1 MKKIL
6 TLLFLVLLC
15 VGGWADD
22 WMVSL
27 PEHSVV
33 SVSETAESAFEVST
47 SADDNSHW
55 YVLQQR
61 RADYIQGGKLTPVVD
76 TGDSQTINRTSG
88 NVSSVITNGITH
100 TSNALQY
107 LVRLIP
113 GDYSGSYK
121 IQFATGRYFAPNG
134 SDFSHR
140 STLKSSNYSSA
151 LNFLV
156 YKINDTD
163 GHIGINSTTDGTT
176 FGWILD
182 NNGPGGTLAFWE
194 SGKVTSLDGNND
206 WKVYKATITEVEHV
220 AVNYTLQI
228 DGNTI
233 AQPTITEYVGFAP
246 SITVPSDIVEYLD
259 GSEQLPAQIT
269 KDKTS
274 YTINTKYKDNFTLS
288 VDGTKEYTL
297 KCRGNLYAYAS
308 SADATIISLTTNA
321 PTYLLQG
328 NYRWTING
336 NWYTGF
342 KLTNK
347 LAAKHIAGPAAVPG
361 DGAFAKLTTDD
372 TNNCYDIKVIGNKW
386 AFLQHGTTKSYLSNH
401 GGAKVE
407 ELKYYSEVDDGS
419 QFAIEEA
426 VDIAPQTISYTV
438 KDENGT
444 TYTGSFQGSI
454 NLETNGDVPPFTG
467 VSNVSYDNPKWNKDN
482 LTLTADIRFPFTLEP
497 TYITGEPN
505 GRLCYFYA
513 KGDAVKT
520 RVYSEAGSLPTNQP
534 GENDKWKW
542 QIVPF
547 FKDNAF
553 SFSIKNL
560 SENKYIVTSSA
571 TLANLTLGEEANATK
586 YSYAPTNI
594 NNGYGFC
601 DVNNPNVFITVFS
614 QQSGERDAMA
624 WPNSGGHQGSNL
636 RFHTPA
642 DFADLMLKLSAA
654 NTVAASYVIGNGT
667 GEYSDPDG
675 AFEADKTKAASIIA
689 GTEYA
694 TAAQFKTYT
703 KNLSSGVNLTIN
715 QPVAGFY
722 YIKNKGTQTYVKGEK
737 TDGTLTPMQADAD
750 KNAIFYIDADKN
762 IMAYENGAYWKNVY
776 RLGVGEFSDT
786 SYGSLSYKHSWEFS
800 KGNSAKQYLLRYG
813 NENEGR
819 YYAIG
824 GSETTDYSVAATTD
838 DNGSWELVPVT
849 TLPLSIGTNG
859 WATFSAPVAVTVP
872 GDVQAF
878 YVNNEP
884 SDGKVILSEVNGAVP
899 ANQGIIVKGTD
910 GSTVN
915 ISTEVG
921 GAEADLSGNKLVANV
936 EAKSISGTAGDG
948 VYAFATNKNV
958 TPYVT
963 GFMKLLTTITL
974 PGHKCYLV
982 STGSASSARF
992 MPIFTEDDFTGIDG
1006 VENPSDSQ
1014 AAQVYDLQ
1022 GRKVYGVEKGRMYIQ
1037 NGKTFIAY

>member
-6 TLLFLVLLC
+6 TLLFLALLC

-27 PEHSVV
+27 PKHSVV

-76 TGDSQTINRTSG
+76 MGDSQTIYRTSD
-88 NVSSVITNGITH
+88 NVSSVITNGISH
-100 TSNALQY
+100 TSDALQY

-113 GDYSGSYK
+113 GDYTGSYK
-121 IQFATGRYFAPNG
+121 IQFATGRYFALNG
-134 SDFSHR
+134 SGFEWGAK
-140 STLKSSNYSSA
+140 LKSSNYSSA
-151 LNFLV
+151 LSFLV

-163 GHIGINSTTDGTT
+163 GHIGINSTTDGNT

-182 NNGPGGTLAFWE
+182 NNGPGGTLSFWGT
-194 SGKVTSLDGNND
+194 GKVTSLDGNND
-206 WKVYKATITEVEHV
+206 WQVYKATITEVEHV

-228 DGNTI
+228 NGNTI

-401 GGAKVE
+401 GGANVE

-426 VDIAPQTISYTV
+426 VDIAPQTISYTI

-454 NLETNGDVPPFTG
+454 NSETNGDVPPITG
-467 VSNVSYDNPKWNKDN
+467 VSNVSYDNQKWNKDN
-482 LTLTADIRFPFTLEP
+482 LTFTADIKFPFTLKP
-497 TYITGEPN
+497 TYITGEP
-505 GRLCYFYA
+505 RSVLCYFCA
-513 KGDAVKT
+513 NGDAVKT
-520 RVYSEAGSLPTNQP
+520 RVGTLPTNQL

-571 TLANLTLGEEANATK
+571 TQVNLTLGEEANATK

-601 DVNNPNVFITVFS
+601 DVNNPNVFISAITANS
-614 QQSGERDAMA
+614 DWDAQA
-624 WPNSGGHQGSNL
+624 WPKSGSKHYGSNL

-642 DFADLMLKLSAA
+642 DFADLMSKLSAA
-654 NTVAASYVIGNGT
+654 NTDADSYVVGNGT

-675 AFEADKTKAASIIA
+675 AFEAAKTKAASIIA

-694 TAAQFKTYT
+694 TAAQIETCT
-703 KNLSSGVNLTIN
+703 QNLSTVNLTIN

-750 KNAIFYIDADKN
+750 KNAIFYVDADKN

-776 RLGVGEFSDT
+776 RLGVGDFSDT
-786 SYGSLSYKHSWEFS
+786 TYGTLSYKHSWEFS

-813 NENEGR
+813 NDTEHR

-824 GSETTDYSVAATTD
+824 GSETTYYSEAAPTD

-921 GAEADLSGNKLVANV
+921 GTEADLSGNKLVANV

-948 VYAFATNKNV
+948 IYAFATNKNV

-982 STGSASSARF
+982 SAGSASSARF
-992 MPIFTEDDFTGIDG
+992 MPIFTEDDFTGIDS

>member
-6 TLLFLVLLC
+6 SLLFLALLC

-22 WMVSL
+22 WTVSL
-27 PEHSVV
+27 PEPSVV
-33 SVSETAESAFEVST
+33 SVSETAENAFEVST

-55 YVLQQR
+55 YVLQQSR
-61 RADYIQGGKLTPVVD
+61 YGLTPVVD
-76 TGDSQTINRTSG
+76 MGDSQTIKRTSG
-88 NVSSVITNGITH
+88 NVSSVITNGITN
-100 TSNALQY
+100 TSDALQY

-121 IQFATGRYFAPNG
+121 IQFATGRYFADG
-134 SDFSHR
+134 AKASG
-140 STLKSSNYSSA
+140 TYSNA

-163 GHIGINSTTDGTT
+163 GHIGINSTTDGIT
-176 FGWILD
+176 FGDILD
-182 NNGPGGTLAFWE
+182 NNGAGYTLSFWGK
-194 SGKVTSLDGNND
+194 GKVTSLDGNND
-206 WKVYKATITEVEHV
+206 WKVYKATIVEAV
-220 AVNYTLQI
+220 VVNYTLQI
-228 DGNTI
+228 NGETI
-233 AQPTITEYVGFAP
+233 AQPTITEGVGLSP

-347 LAAKHIAGPAAVPG
+347 LAAKHIAGPSAVPG

-401 GGAKVE
+401 GGANVE

-426 VDIAPQTISYTV
+426 VDIAPQTISYTI

-454 NLETNGDVPPFTG
+454 NSETNGDVPPMTG

-482 LTLTADIRFPFTLEP
+482 LTLTADIRFPFTLKP
-497 TYITGEPN
+497 TYITGEPS
-505 GRLCYFYA
+505 GYLCYFYA

-520 RVYSEAGSLPTNQP
+520 RIFSDAGSLPTNQP

-547 FKDNAF
+547 FENNAF
-553 SFSIKNL
+553 RFSIKNL

-594 NNGYGFC
+594 SNGYGFC
-601 DVNNPNVFITVFS
+601 DVNYPNVFISVIAS
-614 QQSGERDAMA
+614 RGDNDAKA
-624 WPNSGGHQGSNL
+624 WPKSGSSHKGSNL
-636 RFHTPA
+636 RFHAPA

-654 NTVAASYVIGNGT
+654 NTDAASYVIGNGT

-694 TAAQFKTYT
+694 TAAQFDTYT
-703 KNLSSGVNLTIN
+703 KNLSSAANLTIN

-762 IMAYENGAYWKNVY
+762 IMAYENGAYWKNVF

-786 SYGSLSYKHSWEFS
+786 NYGSLLYKHSWEFS

-813 NENEGR
+813 NDTEHR

-824 GSETTDYSVAATTD
+824 GSETTYYSEAAPTD

-884 SDGKVILSEVNGAVP
+884 SDGKVILSEVNGVVP

-921 GAEADLSGNKLVANV
+921 GTEADLSGNKLVANV

-948 VYAFATNKNV
+948 IYAFATNKNV

-982 STGSASSARF
+982 SAGSASSARF

-1006 VENPSDSQ
+1006 VENSTDSQ

-1022 GRKVYGVEKGRMYIQ
+1022 GRNVYGVEKGRMYIQ

>member
-6 TLLFLVLLC
+6 TLLFLALLC

-22 WMVSL
+22 WTVSL
-27 PEHSVV
+27 PEHSVI

-55 YVLQQR
+55 YVLQQSR
-61 RADYIQGGKLTPVVD
+61 SGLTPVVD
-76 TGDSQTINRTSG
+76 MGDSKTIERISG

-228 DGNTI
+228 NGNTI

-386 AFLQHGTTKSYLSNH
+386 AFLQHGTPYSYLSNY
-401 GGAKVE
+401 GGANVK
-407 ELKYYSEVDDGS
+407 ELKYYSEVDEGS
-419 QFAIEEA
+419 QFVIEEA
-426 VDIAPQTISYTV
+426 VDIDPQTISYILT
-438 KDENGT
+438 DENGT

-454 NLETNGDVPPFTG
+454 NSETNGDVPPITG
-467 VSNVSYDNPKWNKDN
+467 VSNITYNNQKWNKDN
-482 LTLTADIRFPFTLEP
+482 LTLTAGVVFPFTLKP
-497 TYITGEPN
+497 TYITGEP
-505 GRLCYFYA
+505 GTVLCYFCA
-513 KGDAVKT
+513 NGDAVKT
-520 RVYSEAGSLPTNQP
+520 RVRSLPTNQP

-547 FKDNAF
+547 LENNTF

-594 NNGYGFC
+594 YNGYGFC
-601 DVNNPNVFITVFS
+601 DVNNPNVFITAYTS
-614 QQSGERDAMA
+614 TADSDAKA
-624 WPNSGGHQGSNL
+624 WPKSGSSHRGSNL

-642 DFADLMLKLSAA
+642 DFASLMSALSAA
-654 NTVAASYVIGNGT
+654 NTGATSYVIGNGT
-667 GEYSDPDG
+667 GEYSDPEG
-675 AFEADKTKAASIIA
+675 AFEAAKTKAASIIA

-694 TAAQFKTYT
+694 TAAQIETCT
-703 KNLSSGVNLTIN
+703 QNLSTVNLTIN

-737 TDGTLTPMQADAD
+737 TDDTLTPMQADAD

-776 RLGVGEFSDT
+776 RLGVGEFSCDKGT
-786 SYGSLSYKHSWEFS
+786 LSYKHSWEFS

-813 NENEGR
+813 NDTEKR
-819 YYAIG
+819 FYAIG
-824 GSETTDYSVAATTD
+824 GSETTNSSEAAPTD

-872 GDVQAF
+872 SDVQAF
-878 YVNNEP
+878 FVNNEP
-884 SDGKVILSEVNGAVP
+884 SDGKVILSEVNGVVP

-921 GAEADLSGNKLVANV
+921 GTEADLSGNKLVANV

-948 VYAFATNKNV
+948 IYAFATNKNV

-982 STGSASSARF
+982 SAGSSSSARF
-992 MPIFTEDDFTGIDG
+992 MPIVTEDDFTGIEG

>member
-6 TLLFLVLLC
+6 SLLFLALLC

-22 WMVSL
+22 WTVSL
-27 PEHSVV
+27 PEPSVV
-33 SVSETAESAFEVST
+33 SVSETAENAFEVST

-55 YVLQQR
+55 YVLQQSR
-61 RADYIQGGKLTPVVD
+61 YGLTPVVD
-76 TGDSQTINRTSG
+76 MGDSQTIKRTSG
-88 NVSSVITNGITH
+88 NVSTVITNGITN
-100 TSNALQY
+100 TSDALQY

-121 IQFATGRYFAPNG
+121 IQFATGRYFADG
-134 SDFSHR
+134 AKASG
-140 STLKSSNYSSA
+140 TYSNA

-176 FGWILD
+176 FGDILD
-182 NNGPGGTLAFWE
+182 NNGAGYTLSFWGK
-194 SGKVTSLDGNND
+194 GKVTSLDGNND
-206 WKVYKATITEVEHV
+206 WKVYKATIAEAV
-220 AVNYTLQI
+220 AVNYILQI
-228 DGNTI
+228 NGETI
-233 AQPTITEYVGFAP
+233 AQPTITEGVGLAP
-246 SITVPSDIVEYLD
+246 RITVPTDIVEYLD
-259 GSEQLPAQIT
+259 GSDQLPAQIT

-297 KCRGNLYAYAS
+297 KCRDSLYAYAS

-321 PTYLLQG
+321 PTYLLQS
-328 NYRWTING
+328 NYRWTISG
-336 NWYTGF
+336 NPYIGF

-361 DGAFAKLTTDD
+361 DGAIAKLTTDD
-372 TNNCYDIKVIGNKW
+372 TNNCYEIKVVGSKW
-386 AFLQHGTTKSYLSNH
+386 AFLQHGTTKSYLSNW
-401 GGAKVE
+401 GGANEK
-407 ELKYYSEVDDGS
+407 ELRYYSEVDDGS
-419 QFAIEEA
+419 QFVIEAA
-426 VDIAPQTISYTV
+426 VDIDPQTISYTV
-438 KDENGT
+438 EDENGT

-454 NLETNGDVPPFTG
+454 NSETNGDVPPITG
-467 VSNVSYDNPKWNKDN
+467 VSNVSYDNAKWNKDN
-482 LTLTADIRFPFTLEP
+482 LTLTADIKFPFTLKP

-513 KGDAVKT
+513 NGDAVKT
-520 RVYSEAGSLPTNQP
+520 RVYSDAGSLPTNQP

-560 SENKYIVTSSA
+560 SENKYIATSSA
-571 TLANLTLGEEANATK
+571 SLASLTLGEEANATK

-594 NNGYGFC
+594 INGYGFC
-601 DVNNPNVFITVFS
+601 DVNNPNVFITVYS
-614 QQSGERDAMA
+614 QNSGERDAMA
-624 WPNSGGHQGSNL
+624 WPKSGGHQGSNL
-636 RFHTPA
+636 RFHAPA
-642 DFADLMLKLSAA
+642 DFASLMSALSVA
-654 NTVAASYVIGNGT
+654 NTDAASYVVGNGT

-675 AFEADKTKAASIIA
+675 AFEAAKTKAASVIA

-694 TAAQFKTYT
+694 TAAQFETCMQY
-703 KNLSSGVNLTIN
+703 LSTAKSNLTIN

-762 IMAYENGAYWKNVY
+762 IMAYENGAYWKNVF

-786 SYGSLSYKHSWEFS
+786 NYGSLLYKHSWEFS

-872 GDVQAF
+872 SDVQAF

>member
-6 TLLFLVLLC
+6 SLLFLALLC

-22 WMVSL
+22 WTVSL
-27 PEHSVV
+27 PEPSVV
-33 SVSETAESAFEVST
+33 SVSETAENAFEVST

-55 YVLQQR
+55 YVLQQSR
-61 RADYIQGGKLTPVVD
+61 YGLTPVVD
-76 TGDSQTINRTSG
+76 MGDSQTIKRTSG
-88 NVSSVITNGITH
+88 NVSSVITNGITN
-100 TSNALQY
+100 TSDALQY

-121 IQFATGRYFAPNG
+121 IQFATGRYFADG
-134 SDFSHR
+134 AKASG
-140 STLKSSNYSSA
+140 TYSNA

-163 GHIGINSTTDGTT
+163 GHIGINSTTDGIT
-176 FGWILD
+176 FGDILD
-182 NNGPGGTLAFWE
+182 NNGAGYTLSFWGK
-194 SGKVTSLDGNND
+194 GKVTSLDGNND
-206 WKVYKATITEVEHV
+206 WKVYKATIVEAV
-220 AVNYTLQI
+220 VVNYTLQI
-228 DGNTI
+228 NGETI
-233 AQPTITEYVGFAP
+233 AQPTITEGVGLSP
-246 SITVPSDIVEYLD
+246 RITVPSDIVEYLD
-259 GSEQLPAQIT
+259 GSDQLPAQIT

-308 SADATIISLTTNA
+308 SADATTISLTDNT
-321 PTYLLQG
+321 PTYLLQS
-328 NYRWTING
+328 NYRWTISG
-336 NWYTGF
+336 NPYTGF

-361 DGAFAKLTTDD
+361 DGAIAKLTTDD
-372 TNNCYDIKVIGNKW
+372 TNNCYDIKVVGSKW
-386 AFLQHGTTKSYLSNH
+386 AFLQHGTSNIYLSNW
-401 GGAKVE
+401 GGADVK
-407 ELKYYSEVDDGS
+407 ELRYYSEVDDGS
-419 QFAIEEA
+419 QFVIEEA
-426 VDIAPQTISYTV
+426 VDIDPQTISYTIE
-438 KDENGT
+438 DENGT

-454 NLETNGDVPPFTG
+454 NSEKNGDVPPITG
-467 VSNVSYDNPKWNKDN
+467 VSNVSYDNAKWNKDN
-482 LTLTADIRFPFTLEP
+482 LTFTADIKFPFPLEP
-497 TYITGEPN
+497 TYITGEPQGN
-505 GRLCYFYA
+505 SLCYFYA

-520 RVYSEAGSLPTNQP
+520 RVYSNAGSLPTNQP

-547 FKDNAF
+547 FENNAF

-560 SENKYIVTSSA
+560 SENKYIATSSA
-571 TLANLTLGEEANATK
+571 SQANLTLGEEANATK
-586 YSYAPTNI
+586 YSYAPTNL

-601 DVNNPNVFITVFS
+601 DVNNPNVFISVNS
-614 QQSGERDAMA
+614 QRDGEWDAIA
-624 WPNSGGHQGSNL
+624 WPTKSGSRHYGSNL

-642 DFADLMLKLSAA
+642 DFAALMSALSAA
-654 NTVAASYVIGNGT
+654 YTDADSYVVGNGT

-689 GTEYA
+689 RTEYA

-703 KNLSSGVNLTIN
+703 KNLSSAANLTIN

-737 TDGTLTPMQADAD
+737 TDDTLTPMQADAD

-776 RLGVGEFSDT
+776 RLGVGEFSYDKGT
-786 SYGSLSYKHSWEFS
+786 LSYKHSWEFS

-813 NENEGR
+813 NTNEGLF
-819 YYAIG
+819 YAIG
-824 GSETTDYSVAATTD
+824 GSETTNSSEAAPTD

-872 GDVQAF
+872 GDAQAF

-884 SDGKVILSEVNGAVP
+884 SDGKVILSEVNGVVP

-921 GAEADLSGNKLVANV
+921 GTEADLSGNKLVANV

-948 VYAFATNKNV
+948 IYAFATNKNV

-982 STGSASSARF
+982 SAGSASSARF

-1014 AAQVYDLQ
+1014 ASQVYDLQ

>member
-6 TLLFLVLLC
+6 SSLFLALLC

-22 WMVSL
+22 WTVSL

-33 SVSETAESAFEVST
+33 SVSETAENAFEVST

-55 YVLQQR
+55 YVLQQSR
-61 RADYIQGGKLTPVVD
+61 GGLTPVVD
-76 TGDSQTINRTSG
+76 KGDSQKIERTSG

-121 IQFATGRYFAPNG
+121 IQFATGRYFALNG
-134 SDFSHR
+134 SSFWNGV
-140 STLKSSNYSSA
+140 TLKSSDFSSA
-151 LNFLV
+151 LSFLV
-156 YKINDTD
+156 YKIKDTD

-176 FGWILD
+176 FGSILD
-182 NNGPGGTLAFWE
+182 NNGAGYTLSFWE
-194 SGKVTSLDGNND
+194 TGKVTSLDGNND
-206 WKVYKATITEVEHV
+206 WQVYKATITEVEERV

-228 DGNTI
+228 NGNTI
-233 AQPTITEYVGFAP
+233 AQPTITEYVGFAS
-246 SITVPSDIVEYLD
+246 SITIPSDIVEYLD
-259 GSEQLPAQIT
+259 GSEQLPTQIT

-297 KCRGNLYAYAS
+297 KCRNSLYAYAS
-308 SADATIISLTTNA
+308 SADDAIISLTTNA
-321 PTYLLQG
+321 PTYLLQS

-347 LAAKHIAGPAAVPG
+347 FAQKHIAGPAAVPN
-361 DGAFAKLTTDD
+361 DGQIAKLTTDD
-372 TNNCYDIKVIGNKW
+372 TNNCYDIKVVGNKW
-386 AFLQHGTTKSYLSNH
+386 AFLQHGTTNSYLSNH
-401 GGAKVE
+401 GGVGIK
-407 ELKYYSEVDDGS
+407 ELKYYSAVDDGS

-426 VDIAPQTISYTV
+426 VDIAPQTISFTI
-438 KDENGT
+438 KDQNGT

-454 NLETNGDVPPFTG
+454 NSETYGDVPPMTG
-467 VSNVSYDNPKWNKDN
+467 VSNVSYDNPKWNTDN

-513 KGDAVKT
+513 KDDAVKT
-520 RVYSEAGSLPTNQP
+520 RVYSDAGSLPTNQL

-560 SENKYIVTSSA
+560 SENKYIVTSSD
-571 TLANLTLGEEANATK
+571 TLASLTLGEEANATK

-601 DVNNPNVFITVFS
+601 DVKNPNVFITVYS
-614 QQSGERDAMA
+614 QQNGERDAMA
-624 WPNSGGHQGSNL
+624 WIKSGGHRGSNL

-642 DFADLMLKLSAA
+642 DFAALMSALSAA
-654 NTVAASYVIGNGT
+654 NTDAASYMIGSGT
-667 GEYSDPDG
+667 GEYSDPNG
-675 AFEADKTKAASIIA
+675 AFEAAKTKAASVIA

-694 TAAQFKTYT
+694 TAAQFDAYMKE
-703 KNLSSGVNLTIN
+703 LSTAKSLTIN

-737 TDGTLTPMQADAD
+737 ADDTLTPMQADAD

-776 RLGVGEFSDT
+776 RFGVGDFSDT
-786 SYGSLSYKHSWEFS
+786 YYGSLSYKHSWEFS
-800 KGNSAKQYLLRYG
+800 KGNSAKQYQLRYG
-813 NENEGR
+813 NDAEGR

-824 GSETTDYSVAATTD
+824 GSETTDYSEAAPTD

-872 GDVQAF
+872 SDVQAF
-878 YVNNEP
+878 YVNKEP

-921 GAEADLSGNKLVANV
+921 GTEADLSDNKLVANV
-936 EAKSISGTAGDG
+936 EAKSISGTVGDG

-1037 NGKTFIAY
+1037 NGKIFIAY

>member
-1 MKKIL
+1 M
-6 TLLFLVLLC
+6 
-15 VGGWADD
+15 
-22 WMVSL
+22 
-27 PEHSVV
+27 
-33 SVSETAESAFEVST
+33 
-47 SADDNSHW
+47 
-55 YVLQQR
+55 
-61 RADYIQGGKLTPVVD
+61 
-76 TGDSQTINRTSG
+76 
-88 NVSSVITNGITH
+88 
-100 TSNALQY
+100 
-107 LVRLIP
+107 
-113 GDYSGSYK
+113 
-121 IQFATGRYFAPNG
+121 
-134 SDFSHR
+134 
-140 STLKSSNYSSA
+140 
-151 LNFLV
+151 
-156 YKINDTD
+156 
-163 GHIGINSTTDGTT
+163 
-176 FGWILD
+176 
-182 NNGPGGTLAFWE
+182 
-194 SGKVTSLDGNND
+194 
-206 WKVYKATITEVEHV
+206 
-220 AVNYTLQI
+220 
-228 DGNTI
+228 
-233 AQPTITEYVGFAP
+233 
-246 SITVPSDIVEYLD
+246 
-259 GSEQLPAQIT
+259 
-269 KDKTS
+269 
-274 YTINTKYKDNFTLS
+274 
-288 VDGTKEYTL
+288 
-297 KCRGNLYAYAS
+297 
-308 SADATIISLTTNA
+308 
-321 PTYLLQG
+321 
-328 NYRWTING
+328 
-336 NWYTGF
+336 
-342 KLTNK
+342 
-347 LAAKHIAGPAAVPG
+347 
-361 DGAFAKLTTDD
+361 
-372 TNNCYDIKVIGNKW
+372 
-386 AFLQHGTTKSYLSNH
+386 
-401 GGAKVE
+401 
-407 ELKYYSEVDDGS
+407 KYYSEVDDGS

-454 NLETNGDVPPFTG
+454 NSETNGDVPPMTG
-467 VSNVSYDNPKWNKDN
+467 VSNVSYGNQKWNKDN
-482 LTLTADIRFPFTLEP
+482 LTLTADIKFPFTLKP
-497 TYITGEPN
+497 TYITGEPS
-505 GRLCYFYA
+505 GYLCYFYA

-520 RVYSEAGSLPTNQP
+520 RIFSDVGSLPTNQP

-547 FKDNAF
+547 FENNTF
-553 SFSIKNL
+553 RFSIKNL

-571 TLANLTLGEEANATK
+571 TQANLTLGEEANATK

-594 NNGYGFC
+594 SNGYGFC
-601 DVNNPNVFITVFS
+601 DVNYPNVFISVIAS
-614 QQSGERDAMA
+614 RGDNDAKA
-624 WPNSGGHQGSNL
+624 WPKSGSAHRGSNL

-642 DFADLMLKLSAA
+642 DFAALMSALTAA
-654 NTVAASYVIGNGT
+654 NTDAASYMIGNGT

-675 AFEADKTKAASIIA
+675 AFEAVKTKAASVIA

-694 TAAQFKTYT
+694 TAAQFDTYT
-703 KNLSSGVNLTIN
+703 KNLSSGANLTIN

-762 IMAYENGAYWKNVY
+762 IMAYENGAYWKNVF

-786 SYGSLSYKHSWEFS
+786 NSGSLSYKHSWEFS

-813 NENEGR
+813 NDNEHR

-824 GSETTDYSVAATTD
+824 GSETTGYSEAAPTD

-872 GDVQAF
+872 SDVQAF

-948 VYAFATNKNV
+948 VYAFATNKNA

-982 STGSASSARF
+982 STGPASSTRF
-992 MPIFTEDDFTGIDG
+992 MPIFTEDDFTSIDG

-1022 GRKVYGVEKGRMYIQ
+1022 GRKVYGVEKGHMYIQ

>member
-1 MKKIL
+1 M
-6 TLLFLVLLC
+6 
-15 VGGWADD
+15 
-22 WMVSL
+22 
-27 PEHSVV
+27 
-33 SVSETAESAFEVST
+33 ST

-55 YVLQQR
+55 YVLQQKR
-61 RADYIQGGKLTPVVD
+61 DDYTQGGKLTPVVD
-76 TGDSQTINRTSG
+76 MGDSQTIKRISG
-88 NVSSVITNGITH
+88 NVSSVITNGLTR
-100 TSNALQY
+100 TSDALQY

-121 IQFATGRYFAPNG
+121 IQFATGRYFTSNG
-134 SDFSHR
+134 SEISNGT
-140 STLKSSNYSSA
+140 TLKSSDYSNA
-151 LNFLV
+151 FNFLV

-163 GHIGINSTTDGTT
+163 GHIGINYTTDGTT

-182 NNGPGGTLAFWE
+182 NNGAGYTLSFWE
-194 SGKVTSLDGNND
+194 SGKVATLDGNND
-206 WKVYKATITEVEHV
+206 WKVYKATITEEPV

-228 DGNTI
+228 NGETI

-259 GSEQLPAQIT
+259 GSEQLPASIT

-274 YTINTKYKDNFTLS
+274 YTINTKYKDNFAFS

-308 SADATIISLTTNA
+308 STDATIISLTTDA
-321 PTYLLQG
+321 PTTYLLQKKCK
-328 NYRWTING
+328 WTISG

-342 KLTNK
+342 KLTNTF
-347 LAAKHIAGPAAVPG
+347 AAKHIAGPATVPG
-361 DGAFAKLTTDD
+361 NGATAKLTTDD
-372 TNNCYDIKVIGNKW
+372 TNNCFDIKVVGSKW
-386 AFLQHGTTKSYLSNH
+386 AFLQHGTPYSYLSNH
-401 GGAKVE
+401 GGADVK

-419 QFAIEEA
+419 QFVIEEA
-426 VDIAPQTISYTV
+426 VDIDPQTISYTIE
-438 KDENGT
+438 DENGT

-454 NLETNGDVPPFTG
+454 NSETNGDVPPMTG
-467 VSNVSYDNPKWNKDN
+467 VSNVSYDNAKWNKDN
-482 LTLTADIRFPFTLEP
+482 LTFTADIKFPFPLEP
-497 TYITGEPN
+497 TYITGEPS
-505 GRLCYFYA
+505 GKLCYFYA
-513 KGDAVKT
+513 NGDAVKT
-520 RVYSEAGSLPTNQP
+520 KAESLPTNQP

-547 FKDNAF
+547 FENNAF

-560 SENKYIVTSSA
+560 SENKYIVTSITSSA
-571 TLANLTLGEEANATK
+571 DWANLTLGEEANATK
-586 YSYAPTNI
+586 YSFAPTNI
-594 NNGYGFC
+594 SNGYGFC
-601 DVNNPNVFITVFS
+601 DVNNPNVFISVIAS
-614 QQSGERDAMA
+614 AGENDAKA
-624 WPNSGGHQGSNL
+624 WPKSGSSHRGSNL

-642 DFADLMLKLSAA
+642 DFAALMSALSAA
-654 NTVAASYVIGNGT
+654 NTDAASYVIGNGT

-675 AFEADKTKAASIIA
+675 AFEAAKTKAASVIA

-694 TAAQFKTYT
+694 TAAQFDTYT
-703 KNLSSGVNLTIN
+703 KNLSRAKSNLTIN

-762 IMAYENGAYWKNVY
+762 IMAYENGAYWKNVF

-786 SYGSLSYKHSWEFS
+786 NYGSLLYKHSWEFS

-813 NENEGR
+813 NDTEHR

-824 GSETTDYSVAATTD
+824 GSETTYYSEAAPTD

-884 SDGKVILSEVNGAVP
+884 SDGKVILSEVNGVVP

-921 GAEADLSGNKLVANV
+921 GTEADLSGNKLVANV

-948 VYAFATNKNV
+948 IYAFATNKNV

-982 STGSASSARF
+982 SAGSASSARF

>member
-6 TLLFLVLLC
+6 SLLFLALLC

-22 WMVSL
+22 WTVSL
-27 PEHSVV
+27 PEPSVV
-33 SVSETAESAFEVST
+33 SVSETAENAFEVST

-55 YVLQQR
+55 YVLQQKR
-61 RADYIQGGKLTPVVD
+61 DDYTQGGKLTPVVD
-76 TGDSQTINRTSG
+76 MGDSQTIKRTSG
-88 NVSSVITNGITH
+88 NVSSVITNGFTN
-100 TSNALQY
+100 TSDALQY

-121 IQFATGRYFAPNG
+121 IQFATGRYFADGPI
-134 SDFSHR
+134 
-140 STLKSSNYSSA
+140 SSNYSNA
-151 LNFLV
+151 FNFLV

-176 FGWILD
+176 FDKILD
-182 NNGPGGTLAFWE
+182 NNGPGGTLAFWGT
-194 SGKVTSLDGNND
+194 GKVTSLDGNND
-206 WKVYKATITEVEHV
+206 WKVYKATFEEAVV
-220 AVNYTLQI
+220 VNYTLQI
-228 DGNTI
+228 NGETI
-233 AQPTITEYVGFAP
+233 AQPTLTERVGYAP
-246 SITVPSDIVEYLD
+246 RITVPSDIVEYLD
-259 GSEQLPAQIT
+259 GSDQLPAQIT

-274 YTINTKYKDNFTLS
+274 YTINTKYKDNFTFS

-308 SADATIISLTTNA
+308 STDATIISLTTDA
-321 PTYLLQG
+321 PTTYLLQKKCK
-328 NYRWTING
+328 WTISG

-342 KLTNK
+342 KLTNTF
-347 LAAKHIAGPAAVPG
+347 AAKHIAGPATVPG
-361 DGAFAKLTTDD
+361 NGATAKLTTDD
-372 TNNCYDIKVIGNKW
+372 TNNCFDIKVVGSKW
-386 AFLQHGTTKSYLSNH
+386 AFLQHGTPYSYLSNH
-401 GGAKVE
+401 GGADVK

-419 QFAIEEA
+419 QFVIEEA
-426 VDIAPQTISYTV
+426 VDIDPQTISYTIE
-438 KDENGT
+438 DENGT

-454 NLETNGDVPPFTG
+454 NSESNGDVPPITG
-467 VSNVSYDNPKWNKDN
+467 VSNVSYDNAKWNKDN
-482 LTLTADIRFPFTLEP
+482 LTFTANVIFPFTLKP

-513 KGDAVKT
+513 NGDAVKT
-520 RVYSEAGSLPTNQP
+520 RVYSDAGSLPTNQP

-553 SFSIKNL
+553 RFSIKNL
-560 SENKYIVTSSA
+560 SENKYIATSSA
-571 TLANLTLGEEANATK
+571 YLASLTLGEEANATK

-594 NNGYGFC
+594 INGYGFC
-601 DVNNPNVFITVFS
+601 DVNNPNVFITVYS
-614 QQSGERDAMA
+614 QNSGERDAMA
-624 WPNSGGHQGSNL
+624 WPKSGSKHQGSNL

-642 DFADLMLKLSAA
+642 DFAALMSALSAA
-654 NTVAASYVIGNGT
+654 YTDADSYVVGNGT

-675 AFEADKTKAASIIA
+675 AFEAAQTKAASIIA

-694 TAAQFKTYT
+694 TAVQFDTYT
-703 KNLSSGVNLTIN
+703 KNLSSAKSNLTIN

-737 TDGTLTPMQADAD
+737 TDDTLTPMQADAD

-776 RLGVGEFSDT
+776 RLGVGEFSAAEL
-786 SYGSLSYKHSWEFS
+786 GNLSYKHSWEFS

-813 NENEGR
+813 NDTENR

-824 GSETTDYSVAATTD
+824 GSETTNSSEAAPTD

-872 GDVQAF
+872 GDAQAF

-884 SDGKVILSEVNGAVP
+884 SDGKVILSEVNGVVP

-921 GAEADLSGNKLVANV
+921 GTEADLSGNKLVANV

-948 VYAFATNKNV
+948 IYAFATNKNV

-982 STGSASSARF
+982 SAGSASSARF

-1006 VENPSDSQ
+1006 VENSTDSQ

-1022 GRKVYGVEKGRMYIQ
+1022 GRNVYGVEKGRMYIQ

>member
-1 MKKIL
+1 M
-6 TLLFLVLLC
+6 
-15 VGGWADD
+15 
-22 WMVSL
+22 
-27 PEHSVV
+27 
-33 SVSETAESAFEVST
+33 
-47 SADDNSHW
+47 
-55 YVLQQR
+55 
-61 RADYIQGGKLTPVVD
+61 
-76 TGDSQTINRTSG
+76 
-88 NVSSVITNGITH
+88 
-100 TSNALQY
+100 
-107 LVRLIP
+107 
-113 GDYSGSYK
+113 
-121 IQFATGRYFAPNG
+121 
-134 SDFSHR
+134 
-140 STLKSSNYSSA
+140 
-151 LNFLV
+151 
-156 YKINDTD
+156 
-163 GHIGINSTTDGTT
+163 
-176 FGWILD
+176 
-182 NNGPGGTLAFWE
+182 
-194 SGKVTSLDGNND
+194 
-206 WKVYKATITEVEHV
+206 
-220 AVNYTLQI
+220 
-228 DGNTI
+228 
-233 AQPTITEYVGFAP
+233 
-246 SITVPSDIVEYLD
+246 
-259 GSEQLPAQIT
+259 
-269 KDKTS
+269 
-274 YTINTKYKDNFTLS
+274 
-288 VDGTKEYTL
+288 
-297 KCRGNLYAYAS
+297 
-308 SADATIISLTTNA
+308 
-321 PTYLLQG
+321 
-328 NYRWTING
+328 
-336 NWYTGF
+336 
-342 KLTNK
+342 
-347 LAAKHIAGPAAVPG
+347 
-361 DGAFAKLTTDD
+361 
-372 TNNCYDIKVIGNKW
+372 
-386 AFLQHGTTKSYLSNH
+386 
-401 GGAKVE
+401 
-407 ELKYYSEVDDGS
+407 DDGS
-419 QFAIEEA
+419 RFAIEEA
-426 VDIAPQTISYTV
+426 VDIAPQTISYTI

-454 NLETNGDVPPFTG
+454 NSETNGDVPPMTG

-482 LTLTADIRFPFTLEP
+482 LTLTADIKFPFTLKP
-497 TYITGEPN
+497 TYITGEPS
-505 GRLCYFYA
+505 GYLCYFYA

-520 RVYSEAGSLPTNQP
+520 RIFSDAGSLPTNQP

-547 FKDNAF
+547 FENNAF
-553 SFSIKNL
+553 RFSIKNL

-594 NNGYGFC
+594 SNGYGFC
-601 DVNNPNVFITVFS
+601 DVNYPNVFISVIAS
-614 QQSGERDAMA
+614 RGDNDAKA
-624 WPNSGGHQGSNL
+624 WPKSGSSHKGSNL
-636 RFHTPA
+636 RFHAPA

-654 NTVAASYVIGNGT
+654 NTDAASYVIGNGT

-694 TAAQFKTYT
+694 TAAQFDTYT
-703 KNLSSGVNLTIN
+703 KNLSSAANLTIN

-762 IMAYENGAYWKNVY
+762 IMAYENGAYWKNVF

-786 SYGSLSYKHSWEFS
+786 NYGSLLYKHSWEFS

-921 GAEADLSGNKLVANV
+921 GTEADLSGNKLVANV

-948 VYAFATNKNV
+948 IYAFATNKNV

-982 STGSASSARF
+982 SAGSASSARF

-1037 NGKTFIAY
+1037 NGTTFIAY

>member
-6 TLLFLVLLC
+6 SLLFLALSC

-22 WMVSL
+22 WTVSL

-55 YVLQQR
+55 YVLQQSR
-61 RADYIQGGKLTPVVD
+61 SGLTPVVD
-76 TGDSQTINRTSG
+76 KGDSQIIERISG
-88 NVSSVITNGITH
+88 NVSSVITNGSTH
-100 TSNALQY
+100 TSDALQY

-121 IQFATGRYFAPNG
+121 IQFATGRYFASNG
-134 SDFSHR
+134 AVVEHR
-140 STLKSSNYSSA
+140 GNLKSTNYSNA

-163 GHIGINSTTDGTT
+163 GHIGINYTEDGTT
-176 FGWILD
+176 FSWILD
-182 NNGPGGTLAFWE
+182 NNGAGYTLSFWE

>member
-6 TLLFLVLLC
+6 SLLFLALLC

-22 WMVSL
+22 WTVSF
-27 PEHSVV
+27 PEHSIV
-33 SVSETAESAFEVST
+33 SVSETAENAFEVST

-55 YVLQQR
+55 YVLQQSR
-61 RADYIQGGKLTPVVD
+61 NGLTPVVD
-76 TGDSQTINRTSG
+76 MGDSQTIKRTSG
-88 NVSSVITNGITH
+88 NVSSVITNGLTH
-100 TSNALQY
+100 ASDALQY

-121 IQFATGRYFAPNG
+121 IQFATGRYFTSNG
-134 SDFSHR
+134 SEISNGT
-140 STLKSSNYSSA
+140 TLKSSDYSNA
-151 LNFLV
+151 FNFLV

-163 GHIGINSTTDGTT
+163 GHIGINYTTDGTT

-182 NNGPGGTLAFWE
+182 NNGAGYTLSFWE
-194 SGKVTSLDGNND
+194 SGKVATLDGNND
-206 WKVYKATITEVEHV
+206 WKVYKATITEEPV

-228 DGNTI
+228 NGETI

-259 GSEQLPAQIT
+259 GSEQLPASIT

-321 PTYLLQG
+321 PTTYLLQKK
-328 NYRWTING
+328 YKWTISG

-342 KLTNK
+342 KLTNTF
-347 LAAKHIAGPAAVPG
+347 AAKHIAGPAAVPG
-361 DGAFAKLTTDD
+361 DGTIANLTTDD
-372 TNNCYDIKVIGNKW
+372 TNNCYDIKVIGSKW
-386 AFLQHGTTKSYLSNH
+386 AFLQHGTTKSYLSNW
-401 GGAKVE
+401 GGANVK
-407 ELKYYSEVDDGS
+407 ELRYYSEVDAGS
-419 QFAIEEA
+419 QFIIEEA

-454 NLETNGDVPPFTG
+454 NSETNGDVPPITG
-467 VSNVSYDNPKWNKDN
+467 VSNVSYDNAKWNKDN
-482 LTLTADIRFPFTLEP
+482 LTFTADIKFPFPLEP
-497 TYITGEPN
+497 TYITGEPQGN
-505 GRLCYFYA
+505 SLCYFYA

-520 RVYSEAGSLPTNQP
+520 RVYSNAGSLPTNQP

-547 FKDNAF
+547 FENNAF

-560 SENKYIVTSSA
+560 SENKYIATSSA
-571 TLANLTLGEEANATK
+571 SQANLTLGEEANATK
-586 YSYAPTNI
+586 YSYAPTNL

-601 DVNNPNVFITVFS
+601 DVNNPNVFISVNS
-614 QQSGERDAMA
+614 QRDGEWDAIA
-624 WPNSGGHQGSNL
+624 WPTKSGSRHYGSNL

-642 DFADLMLKLSAA
+642 DFAALMSALSAA
-654 NTVAASYVIGNGT
+654 YTDADSYVVGNGT

-689 GTEYA
+689 RTEYA

-703 KNLSSGVNLTIN
+703 KNLSSAANLTIN

-750 KNAIFYIDADKN
+750 KNAIFYVDADKN
-762 IMAYENGAYWKNVY
+762 IMAYENGVYWKNVY
-776 RLGVGEFSDT
+776 RLGVGDFSDT
-786 SYGSLSYKHSWEFS
+786 TYGTLSYKHSWEFS

-813 NENEGR
+813 NDTEQR

-824 GSETTDYSVAATTD
+824 GSETTYYSEAAPTD

-884 SDGKVILSEVNGAVP
+884 SDGKVILSEVNGVVP

-921 GAEADLSGNKLVANV
+921 GTEADLSGNKLVANV

-948 VYAFATNKNV
+948 IYAFATNKNV

-982 STGSASSARF
+982 SAGSASSARF

-1014 AAQVYDLQ
+1014 ASQVYDLQ

>member
-6 TLLFLVLLC
+6 SLLFLALLC
-15 VGGWADD
+15 VGGWADG
-22 WMVSL
+22 WTVSL
-27 PEHSVV
+27 PEPSVV

-55 YVLQQR
+55 YVLQQSR
-61 RADYIQGGKLTPVVD
+61 YGLTPVVD
-76 TGDSQTINRTSG
+76 KGDSKTIERISG
-88 NVSSVITNGITH
+88 NVSSVITNGITN
-100 TSNALQY
+100 TSDALQY

-121 IQFATGRYFAPNG
+121 IQFATGRYFADG
-134 SDFSHR
+134 AKASG
-140 STLKSSNYSSA
+140 TYSNA

-163 GHIGINSTTDGTT
+163 AHIGINSTTDGIT
-176 FGWILD
+176 FGDILD
-182 NNGPGGTLAFWE
+182 NNGAGYTLSFWGK
-194 SGKVTSLDGNND
+194 GKVTSLDGNND
-206 WKVYKATITEVEHV
+206 WKVYKATIAEAV
-220 AVNYTLQI
+220 AVNYILQI
-228 DGNTI
+228 NGETI
-233 AQPTITEYVGFAP
+233 AQPTITEGVGLAP
-246 SITVPSDIVEYLD
+246 RITVPSDIVEYLD
-259 GSEQLPAQIT
+259 GSDQLPAQIT

-274 YTINTKYKDNFTLS
+274 YTINTKYKDNFMLS

-297 KCRGNLYAYAS
+297 KCRDSLYAYAS
-308 SADATIISLTTNA
+308 SADATKISLTTNA
-321 PTYLLQG
+321 PTYRLQS
-328 NYRWTING
+328 NYRWTISG
-336 NWYTGF
+336 NPYTGF

-361 DGAFAKLTTDD
+361 NGAIAKLTTDD
-372 TNNCYDIKVIGNKW
+372 TNNCYDIKVVGSKW
-386 AFLQHGTTKSYLSNH
+386 AFLQHGTTKSYLSNW
-401 GGAKVE
+401 GGADVK
-407 ELKYYSEVDDGS
+407 ELRYYSEVDDGS
-419 QFAIEEA
+419 QFVIEEA
-426 VDIAPQTISYTV
+426 VDIDPQTISYTV
-438 KDENGT
+438 KDENET

-454 NLETNGDVPPFTG
+454 NSETNGDVPPITG
-467 VSNVSYDNPKWNKDN
+467 VSNVSYDNAKWNKDN
-482 LTLTADIRFPFTLEP
+482 LTFTADIKFPFTLKP

-513 KGDAVKT
+513 KGDAVET
-520 RVYSEAGSLPTNQP
+520 RVYSDAGSLPTNQS
-534 GENDKWKW
+534 GENNKWKW

-547 FKDNAF
+547 LENNAF
-553 SFSIKNL
+553 CFSIKNL

-586 YSYAPTNI
+586 YSFAPTNI
-594 NNGYGFC
+594 SNGYGFC
-601 DVNNPNVFITVFS
+601 DVNNPNVFITVYS
-614 QQSGERDAMA
+614 QNSGERDAMA
-624 WPNSGGHQGSNL
+624 WPKSGGHQGSNL

-642 DFADLMLKLSAA
+642 DFAALMSALSAA
-654 NTVAASYVIGNGT
+654 NTDAASYVIGNGT

-675 AFEADKTKAASIIA
+675 AFEAAKTKATSIIA

-694 TAAQFKTYT
+694 TAAQFDTYT
-703 KNLSSGVNLTIN
+703 KNLSSAKSNLTIN

-737 TDGTLTPMQADAD
+737 TDDTLTPMQADAD

-776 RLGVGEFSDT
+776 RLGVGEFSAAEL
-786 SYGSLSYKHSWEFS
+786 GNLSYKHSWEFS

-813 NENEGR
+813 NDTEKR

-824 GSETTDYSVAATTD
+824 ASETTNSSEAAPTD

-859 WATFSAPVAVTVP
+859 WATFSVPVAVTVP
-872 GDVQAF
+872 GDAQAF

-884 SDGKVILSEVNGAVP
+884 SDGKVILSEVNGVVP

-921 GAEADLSGNKLVANV
+921 GTEADLSGNKLVANV

-948 VYAFATNKNV
+948 IYAFATNKNV

>member
-6 TLLFLVLLC
+6 SLLFLALLC

-22 WMVSL
+22 WTVSL

-33 SVSETAESAFEVST
+33 SVSETAENAFEVST
-47 SADDNSHW
+47 STDDNSHW
-55 YVLQQR
+55 YVLQQSR
-61 RADYIQGGKLTPVVD
+61 SGLTPVVD
-76 TGDSQTINRTSG
+76 MGDSQTIKRTSG
-88 NVSSVITNGITH
+88 NVSSVITNGFTH
-100 TSNALQY
+100 TSDALQY

-121 IQFATGRYFAPNG
+121 IQFATGRYFADG
-134 SDFSHR
+134 AKASG
-140 STLKSSNYSSA
+140 TYSNA

-163 GHIGINSTTDGTT
+163 GHIGINKTTDGTT
-176 FGWILD
+176 FKDILD
-182 NNGPGGTLAFWE
+182 NNGAGYTLAFWGT
-194 SGKVTSLDGNND
+194 GKVTSLDGNND
-206 WKVYKATITEVEHV
+206 WKVYKATISETV
-220 AVNYTLQI
+220 AVNYILQI
-228 DGNTI
+228 NGETI
-233 AQPTITEYVGFAP
+233 AQPTIMESVGYAP

-259 GSEQLPAQIT
+259 GSDQLPTSIT

-274 YTINTKYKDNFTLS
+274 YTINTKYKDNFALS

-297 KCRGNLYAYAS
+297 KCRDSLYAYAS
-308 SADATIISLTTNA
+308 SADATKISLTTNA
-321 PTYLLQG
+321 PTYRLQS
-328 NYRWTING
+328 NYRWTISG
-336 NWYTGF
+336 NPYTGF

-347 LAAKHIAGPAAVPG
+347 LVAKHIAGPVAIP
-361 DGAFAKLTTDD
+361 DGTIAKLTTDV
-372 TNNCYDIKVIGNKW
+372 TNNCYDIKVVGSKW
-386 AFLQHGTTKSYLSNH
+386 AFLQHGTSNIYLSNW
-401 GGAKVE
+401 GGADVK
-407 ELKYYSEVDDGS
+407 ELRYYSEVDDGS
-419 QFAIEEA
+419 QFVIEEA
-426 VDIAPQTISYTV
+426 VDIDPQTISYTIE
-438 KDENGT
+438 DENGT

-454 NLETNGDVPPFTG
+454 NSEKNGDVPPITG
-467 VSNVSYDNPKWNKDN
+467 VSNVSYDNQKWNKDN
-482 LTLTADIRFPFTLEP
+482 LTFTANVIFPFTLEP
-497 TYITGEPN
+497 TYITGEPK
-505 GRLCYFYA
+505 GRVCYFYA
-513 KGDAVKT
+513 NGDAVKT
-520 RVYSEAGSLPTNQP
+520 RVYSYAGSLPTNQP

-560 SENKYIVTSSA
+560 SENKYIVTSITSSA
-571 TLANLTLGEEANATK
+571 DWANLTLGEEANATK
-586 YSYAPTNI
+586 YSFAPTNI
-594 NNGYGFC
+594 SNGYGFC
-601 DVNNPNVFITVFS
+601 DVNNPNVFISVHS
-614 QQSGERDAMA
+614 QRDGEWDAIA

-636 RFHTPA
+636 RFSAPA
-642 DFADLMLKLSAA
+642 DFADLMSKLSDA
-654 NTVAASYVIGNGT
+654 NTDAASYVIGNGT

-675 AFEADKTKAASIIA
+675 AFEAAKTKATSVIA

-694 TAAQFKTYT
+694 TAAQFDTYT
-703 KNLSSGVNLTIN
+703 KNLSSAKSNLTIN

-750 KNAIFYIDADKN
+750 KNAIFYVDADKN
-762 IMAYENGAYWKNVY
+762 IMAYENGAYWKNVF
-776 RLGVGEFSDT
+776 RLGVGDFSDT
-786 SYGSLSYKHSWEFS
+786 TYGTLSYKHSWEFS

-813 NENEGR
+813 NDTEKR

-824 GSETTDYSVAATTD
+824 GSETTYYSKAAPTD

-859 WATFSAPVAVTVP
+859 WATFSAPVAVTVL

-884 SDGKVILSEVNGAVP
+884 SDGKVILSEVNGVVP

-921 GAEADLSGNKLVANV
+921 GTEADLSGNKLVANV
-936 EAKSISGTAGDG
+936 EAKAISGTAGDG
-948 VYAFATNKNV
+948 IYAFATNKNA

-982 STGSASSARF
+982 SAGSASSARF
-992 MPIFTEDDFTGIDG
+992 MPIFTEDDFTGIDS

>member
-6 TLLFLVLLC
+6 SLLFLALLC

-22 WMVSL
+22 WTVSL
-27 PEHSVV
+27 PEPSVV
-33 SVSETAESAFEVST
+33 SVSETAENAFEVST

-55 YVLQQR
+55 YVLQQSR
-61 RADYIQGGKLTPVVD
+61 YGLTPVVD
-76 TGDSQTINRTSG
+76 MGDSQTIKRTSG
-88 NVSSVITNGITH
+88 NVSTVITNGITN
-100 TSNALQY
+100 TSDALQY

-121 IQFATGRYFAPNG
+121 IQFATGRYFADG
-134 SDFSHR
+134 AKASG
-140 STLKSSNYSSA
+140 TYSNA

-176 FGWILD
+176 FGDILD
-182 NNGPGGTLAFWE
+182 NNGAGYTLSFWGK
-194 SGKVTSLDGNND
+194 GKVTSLDGNND
-206 WKVYKATITEVEHV
+206 WKVYKATIAEAV
-220 AVNYTLQI
+220 AVNYILQI
-228 DGNTI
+228 NGETI
-233 AQPTITEYVGFAP
+233 AQPTITEGVGLAP
-246 SITVPSDIVEYLD
+246 RITVPSDIVEYLD
-259 GSEQLPAQIT
+259 GSDQLPAQIT

-297 KCRGNLYAYAS
+297 KCRDSLYAYAS

-321 PTYLLQG
+321 PTYLLQS
-328 NYRWTING
+328 NYRWTISG
-336 NWYTGF
+336 NPYTGF

-347 LAAKHIAGPAAVPG
+347 LAAKHIAGPAAIPG
-361 DGAFAKLTTDD
+361 NGAIAKLTTDD
-372 TNNCYDIKVIGNKW
+372 TNNCYDIKVVGSKW
-386 AFLQHGTTKSYLSNH
+386 AFLQHGTPYSYLSNH
-401 GGAKVE
+401 GGAGVK

-419 QFAIEEA
+419 QFVIEEA
-426 VDIAPQTISYTV
+426 VDIDPQTISYTV

-454 NLETNGDVPPFTG
+454 NSETNGDVPPMTG
-467 VSNVSYDNPKWNKDN
+467 VSNVSYDNAKWNKDN
-482 LTLTADIRFPFTLEP
+482 LTFTANVIFPFTLKP

-505 GRLCYFYA
+505 GRVCYFYA
-513 KGDAVKT
+513 NGDAVKT
-520 RVYSEAGSLPTNQP
+520 RVYSDAGSLPTNQS

-547 FKDNAF
+547 FENNAF

-594 NNGYGFC
+594 SNGYGFC
-601 DVNNPNVFITVFS
+601 DVNNPNVFITVYS
-614 QQSGERDAMA
+614 QNSGEWDAKA
-624 WPNSGGHQGSNL
+624 WPKSGSKHQGSNL

-642 DFADLMLKLSAA
+642 DFADLMSKLSDA
-654 NTVAASYVIGNGT
+654 NTDAASYVVGNGT

-675 AFEADKTKAASIIA
+675 AFEAAKTKAASIIA

-694 TAAQFKTYT
+694 TAAQFDTYT
-703 KNLSSGVNLTIN
+703 KNLSSAANLIIN

-737 TDGTLTPMQADAD
+737 TDDTLTPMQADAD

-776 RLGVGEFSDT
+776 RLGVGEFSCDKGT
-786 SYGSLSYKHSWEFS
+786 LSYKHSWEFS

-813 NENEGR
+813 NDTEKR
-819 YYAIG
+819 FYAIG
-824 GSETTDYSVAATTD
+824 GSETTNSSEAAPTD

-872 GDVQAF
+872 SDVQAF

-884 SDGKVILSEVNGAVP
+884 SDGKVILSEVNGVVP

-921 GAEADLSGNKLVANV
+921 GTEADLSGNKLVANV

-992 MPIFTEDDFTGIDG
+992 MPIFTEDDFTGIEG

>member
-6 TLLFLVLLC
+6 SSLFLALLC

-22 WMVSL
+22 WTVSL

-33 SVSETAESAFEVST
+33 SVSETAENAFEVST

-55 YVLQQR
+55 YVLQQGR
-61 RADYIQGGKLTPVVD
+61 YGLTPVVD
-76 TGDSQTINRTSG
+76 KGYPEPIKRTPGD
-88 NVSSVITNGITH
+88 VSSVITNGITH

-121 IQFATGRYFAPNG
+121 IQFATGRYFALDGSNFRNG
-134 SDFSHR
+134 VNLKSSDFS
-140 STLKSSNYSSA
+140 NA
-151 LNFLV
+151 LSFLV
-156 YKINDTD
+156 YKINDKD

-182 NNGPGGTLAFWE
+182 NNGAGYTLSFWE
-194 SGKVTSLDGNND
+194 TGKVTSLDGNND
-206 WKVYKATITEVEHV
+206 WQVYKATITEVEERV

-228 DGNTI
+228 NGNTI
-233 AQPTITEYVGFAP
+233 AQPTITEYVGFAS
-246 SITVPSDIVEYLD
+246 SITIPSDIVEYLD
-259 GSEQLPAQIT
+259 GSDQLPTQIT

-297 KCRGNLYAYAS
+297 KCRDNLYAYAS
-308 SADATIISLTTNA
+308 SADDAIISLTDNA
-321 PTYLLQG
+321 PTYLLQS

-347 LAAKHIAGPAAVPG
+347 FAQKHIAGPAAVPN
-361 DGAFAKLTTDD
+361 DGQIAKLTTDD
-372 TNNCYDIKVIGNKW
+372 TNNCYDIKVVGNKW
-386 AFLQHGTTKSYLSNH
+386 AFLQHGTTTSYLSNH
-401 GGAKVE
+401 GGVGIK
-407 ELKYYSEVDDGS
+407 ELKYYSGLDDGS

-426 VDIAPQTISYTV
+426 VDIAPQTISYTI
-438 KDENGT
+438 KDQNGT

-454 NLETNGDVPPFTG
+454 NSETYGDVPPMKG

-520 RVYSEAGSLPTNQP
+520 RVYSDAESLPTNQP

-547 FKDNAF
+547 FEDNTF

-560 SENKYIVTSSA
+560 SENKYITTSSS
-571 TLANLTLGEEANATK
+571 TETNLTLGEEANATK

-601 DVNNPNVFITVFS
+601 DVKNPNVFITVYS
-614 QQSGERDAMA
+614 QQNGERDAKA
-624 WPNSGGHQGSNL
+624 WVKSGGHRGSNL

-642 DFADLMLKLSAA
+642 DFAALMSALSAA
-654 NTVAASYVIGNGT
+654 NTDAASYMIGSGT
-667 GEYSDPDG
+667 GEYSDPNG
-675 AFEADKTKAASIIA
+675 AFEAAKTKAASVIA

-694 TAAQFKTYT
+694 TAAQFDAYMKE
-703 KNLSSGVNLTIN
+703 LSTANLTIN

-762 IMAYENGAYWKNVY
+762 IMAYENGAYWKGVY
-776 RLGVGEFSDT
+776 RLGVGDFSDT
-786 SYGSLSYKHSWEFS
+786 YYGSLSYKHSWEFY

-813 NENEGR
+813 TDNEGH

-824 GSETTDYSVAATTD
+824 GSETTGYSEAAPTD

-872 GDVQAF
+872 SDVQAF
-878 YVNNEP
+878 YVNKEP

-921 GAEADLSGNKLVANV
+921 GTEADLSDNKLVANV
-936 EAKSISGTAGDG
+936 EAKSISGTDGDG

-1037 NGKTFIAY
+1037 NGKIFIAY

>member
-6 TLLFLVLLC
+6 SLLFLALLC

-22 WMVSL
+22 WTVSL
-27 PEHSVV
+27 PEHSIV

-55 YVLQQR
+55 YVLQQKR
-61 RADYIQGGKLTPVVD
+61 DGLTPVVD
-76 TGDSQTINRTSG
+76 MGDSQIIYRTSG

-100 TSNALQY
+100 TSDALQY

-121 IQFATGRYFAPNG
+121 IQFATGRYFALDG
-134 SDFSHR
+134 SNFEWGAK
-140 STLKSSNYSSA
+140 LKSSNYSSA
-151 LNFLV
+151 LSFLV

-163 GHIGINSTTDGTT
+163 GHIGINTTTDGTT

-182 NNGPGGTLAFWE
+182 NNGPGGTLSFWGT
-194 SGKVTSLDGNND
+194 GKVTSLGSNND
-206 WKVYKATITEVEHV
+206 WQVYKATITEVEHV

-228 DGNTI
+228 NGETI
-233 AQPTITEYVGFAP
+233 AQPTITESVGFAP

-259 GSEQLPAQIT
+259 GSDQLPAQIT

-308 SADATIISLTTNA
+308 SADATKISLTTNA
-321 PTYLLQG
+321 PTYRLQG

-347 LAAKHIAGPAAVPG
+347 LAAKHIAGPAAIPG
-361 DGAFAKLTTDD
+361 DGAVAKLTTDD
-372 TNNCYDIKVIGNKW
+372 TNNCYDIKVVGSKW
-386 AFLQHGTTKSYLSNH
+386 AFLQHGTPYSYLSNH
-401 GGAKVE
+401 GGAGVK

-454 NLETNGDVPPFTG
+454 NSETNGDVPPMTG
-467 VSNVSYDNPKWNKDN
+467 VSNVSYGNQKWNKDN
-482 LTLTADIRFPFTLEP
+482 LTLTADIKFPFTLKP
-497 TYITGEPN
+497 TYITGEPS
-505 GRLCYFYA
+505 GYLCYFYA

-520 RVYSEAGSLPTNQP
+520 RIFSDAGSLPTNQP

-547 FKDNAF
+547 FENNTF
-553 SFSIKNL
+553 RFSIKNL

-571 TLANLTLGEEANATK
+571 TQANLTLGEEANATK

-594 NNGYGFC
+594 SNGYGFC
-601 DVNNPNVFITVFS
+601 DVNYPNVFISVIAS
-614 QQSGERDAMA
+614 RGDNDAKA
-624 WPNSGGHQGSNL
+624 WPKSGSAHRGSNL

-642 DFADLMLKLSAA
+642 DFAALMSALTAA
-654 NTVAASYVIGNGT
+654 NTDAASYMIGNGT

-675 AFEADKTKAASIIA
+675 AFEAVKTKAASVIA

-694 TAAQFKTYT
+694 TAAQFETCMQY
-703 KNLSSGVNLTIN
+703 LSTAKSNLTIN

-762 IMAYENGAYWKNVY
+762 IMAYENGAYWKNVF

-786 SYGSLSYKHSWEFS
+786 NSGSLLYKHSWEFS

-872 GDVQAF
+872 SDVQAF

-936 EAKSISGTAGDG
+936 EAKSISGTAGDS
-948 VYAFATNKNV
+948 VYAFATNKNA

-982 STGSASSARF
+982 STGPASSTRF

-1022 GRKVYGVEKGRMYIQ
+1022 GRKVYGVEKGHMYIQ

>member
-1 MKKIL
+1 M
-6 TLLFLVLLC
+6 
-15 VGGWADD
+15 
-22 WMVSL
+22 
-27 PEHSVV
+27 
-33 SVSETAESAFEVST
+33 
-47 SADDNSHW
+47 
-55 YVLQQR
+55 
-61 RADYIQGGKLTPVVD
+61 
-76 TGDSQTINRTSG
+76 
-88 NVSSVITNGITH
+88 
-100 TSNALQY
+100 
-107 LVRLIP
+107 
-113 GDYSGSYK
+113 
-121 IQFATGRYFAPNG
+121 
-134 SDFSHR
+134 
-140 STLKSSNYSSA
+140 
-151 LNFLV
+151 
-156 YKINDTD
+156 
-163 GHIGINSTTDGTT
+163 
-176 FGWILD
+176 
-182 NNGPGGTLAFWE
+182 
-194 SGKVTSLDGNND
+194 
-206 WKVYKATITEVEHV
+206 
-220 AVNYTLQI
+220 
-228 DGNTI
+228 
-233 AQPTITEYVGFAP
+233 GFAP

-259 GSEQLPAQIT
+259 GSEQLPASIT

-274 YTINTKYKDNFTLS
+274 YTINTKYKDNFAFS

-297 KCRGNLYAYAS
+297 KCRGSLYAYAS
-308 SADATIISLTTNA
+308 STDATIISLTTNA
-321 PTYLLQG
+321 PTTYLLQKKCK
-328 NYRWTING
+328 WTISG

-342 KLTNK
+342 KLTNTF
-347 LAAKHIAGPAAVPG
+347 AAKHIAGPAAVPG
-361 DGAFAKLTTDD
+361 DGTIANLTTDD
-372 TNNCYDIKVIGNKW
+372 TNNCYDIKVVGSKW
-386 AFLQHGTTKSYLSNH
+386 AFLQHGTTKSYLSNW
-401 GGAKVE
+401 GGAGVK
-407 ELKYYSEVDDGS
+407 ELRYYSEVDAGS
-419 QFAIEEA
+419 QFVIEEA
-426 VDIAPQTISYTV
+426 VDIDPQTISYTIE
-438 KDENGT
+438 DENGT

-454 NLETNGDVPPFTG
+454 NSETNGDVPPITG
-467 VSNVSYDNPKWNKDN
+467 VSNVSYDNAKWNKDN
-482 LTLTADIRFPFTLEP
+482 LTFTADIKFPFPLEP
-497 TYITGEPN
+497 TYITGEPQGN
-505 GRLCYFYA
+505 SLCYFYA

-520 RVYSEAGSLPTNQP
+520 RVYSNAGSLPTNQP

-547 FKDNAF
+547 FENNAF

-560 SENKYIVTSSA
+560 SENKYIATSSA
-571 TLANLTLGEEANATK
+571 SQANLTLGEEANATK
-586 YSYAPTNI
+586 YSYAPTNL

-601 DVNNPNVFITVFS
+601 DVNNPNVFISVNS
-614 QQSGERDAMA
+614 QRDGEWDAIA
-624 WPNSGGHQGSNL
+624 WPTKSGSRHYGSNL

-642 DFADLMLKLSAA
+642 DFAALMSALSAA
-654 NTVAASYVIGNGT
+654 YTDADSYVVGNGT

-689 GTEYA
+689 RTEYA

-703 KNLSSGVNLTIN
+703 KNLSSAANLTIN

-737 TDGTLTPMQADAD
+737 TDDTLTPMQADAD

-776 RLGVGEFSDT
+776 RLGVGEFSYDKGT
-786 SYGSLSYKHSWEFS
+786 LSYKHSWEFS

-813 NENEGR
+813 NDTENR

-824 GSETTDYSVAATTD
+824 GSETTNSSEAAPTD

-884 SDGKVILSEVNGAVP
+884 SDGKVILSEVNGVVP

-921 GAEADLSGNKLVANV
+921 GTEADLSGNKLVANV
-936 EAKSISGTAGDG
+936 EAKAISGTAGDG
-948 VYAFATNKNV
+948 IYAFATNKNV

-982 STGSASSARF
+982 SAGSASSARF

>member
-6 TLLFLVLLC
+6 SLLFLALLC

-22 WMVSL
+22 WTVSL
-27 PEHSVV
+27 PEPSVV

-55 YVLQQR
+55 YVLQQSR
-61 RADYIQGGKLTPVVD
+61 YGLTPVVD
-76 TGDSQTINRTSG
+76 KGDSKTIERISG
-88 NVSSVITNGITH
+88 NVSSVITNGITN
-100 TSNALQY
+100 TSDALQY

-121 IQFATGRYFAPNG
+121 IQFATGRYFADG
-134 SDFSHR
+134 AKASG
-140 STLKSSNYSSA
+140 TYSNA

-163 GHIGINSTTDGTT
+163 AHIGINSTTDGIT
-176 FGWILD
+176 FGDILD
-182 NNGPGGTLAFWE
+182 NNGAGYTLSFWGK
-194 SGKVTSLDGNND
+194 GKVTSLDGNND
-206 WKVYKATITEVEHV
+206 WKVYKATIVEAV
-220 AVNYTLQI
+220 VVNYTLQI
-228 DGNTI
+228 NGETI
-233 AQPTITEYVGFAP
+233 AQPTITEGVGLSP
-246 SITVPSDIVEYLD
+246 RITVPSDIVEYLD
-259 GSEQLPAQIT
+259 GSDQLPAQIT

-274 YTINTKYKDNFTLS
+274 YTINTKYKDNFTFS

-308 SADATIISLTTNA
+308 SADATKISLTTNA
-321 PTYLLQG
+321 PTYRLQS
-328 NYRWTING
+328 NYRWTISG
-336 NWYTGF
+336 NPYTGF

-347 LAAKHIAGPAAVPG
+347 LAAKHIAGSTAFPS
-361 DGAFAKLTTDD
+361 DGTIANLTTDD
-372 TNNCYDIKVIGNKW
+372 TNNCYDIKVVGSKW
-386 AFLQHGTTKSYLSNH
+386 AFLQHGTTKSYLSNW
-401 GGAKVE
+401 GGASVE
-407 ELKYYSEVDDGS
+407 ELRYYSEVDAGS
-419 QFAIEEA
+419 QFVIEEA
-426 VDIAPQTISYTV
+426 VDIDPQTISYTV

-454 NLETNGDVPPFTG
+454 NSETNGDVPPITG
-467 VSNVSYDNPKWNKDN
+467 VSNVSYDNAKWNKDN
-482 LTLTADIRFPFTLEP
+482 LTLTADIKFPFTLKP

-505 GRLCYFYA
+505 GRVCYFYA
-513 KGDAVKT
+513 NGDAVKT
-520 RVYSEAGSLPTNQP
+520 RVYSDAGSLPTNQP
-534 GENDKWKW
+534 GENNKWKW

-547 FKDNAF
+547 FENNAF

-560 SENKYIVTSSA
+560 SENKYIATSSA
-571 TLANLTLGEEANATK
+571 SLASLTLGEEANATK

-594 NNGYGFC
+594 SNGYGFC
-601 DVNNPNVFITVFS
+601 DVNNPNVFITVYS
-614 QQSGERDAMA
+614 QNSGERDAMA
-624 WPNSGGHQGSNL
+624 WPKSGGHQGSNL

-642 DFADLMLKLSAA
+642 DFAALMSALTSA
-654 NTVAASYVIGNGT
+654 NTDAASYVVGNGT

-675 AFEADKTKAASIIA
+675 AFEAAKTKAASVIA

-694 TAAQFKTYT
+694 TAVQFDTYT
-703 KNLSSGVNLTIN
+703 KNLSSAKSNLTIN

-750 KNAIFYIDADKN
+750 KNAIFYVDADKN

-776 RLGVGEFSDT
+776 RLGVGEFSDAEL
-786 SYGSLSYKHSWEFS
+786 GSLSYKHSWEFS

-813 NENEGR
+813 NDTEQR

-824 GSETTDYSVAATTD
+824 GSETTYYSEAAPTD

-872 GDVQAF
+872 SDVQAF

-884 SDGKVILSEVNGAVP
+884 SDGKVILSEVNGVVP

-948 VYAFATNKNV
+948 VYAFATNKNT

-1014 AAQVYDLQ
+1014 ASQVYDLQ

>member
-6 TLLFLVLLC
+6 SLLFLALLC

-22 WMVSL
+22 WTVSL
-27 PEHSVV
+27 PEPSVV
-33 SVSETAESAFEVST
+33 SVSETAENAFEVST

-55 YVLQQR
+55 YVLQQSR
-61 RADYIQGGKLTPVVD
+61 YGLTPVVD
-76 TGDSQTINRTSG
+76 MGDSQTIKRTSG
-88 NVSSVITNGITH
+88 NVSTVITNGITN
-100 TSNALQY
+100 TSDALQY

-121 IQFATGRYFAPNG
+121 IQFATGRYFADG
-134 SDFSHR
+134 AKASG
-140 STLKSSNYSSA
+140 TYSNA

-176 FGWILD
+176 FGDILD
-182 NNGPGGTLAFWE
+182 NNGAGYTLSFWGK
-194 SGKVTSLDGNND
+194 GKVTSLDGNND
-206 WKVYKATITEVEHV
+206 WKVYKATIAEAV
-220 AVNYTLQI
+220 AVNYILQI
-228 DGNTI
+228 NGETI
-233 AQPTITEYVGFAP
+233 AQPTITEGVGLAP
-246 SITVPSDIVEYLD
+246 RITVPSDIVEYLD
-259 GSEQLPAQIT
+259 GSDQLPAQIT

-297 KCRGNLYAYAS
+297 KCRDSLYAYAS

-321 PTYLLQG
+321 PTYLLQS

-401 GGAKVE
+401 GGANVE

-454 NLETNGDVPPFTG
+454 NSETNGDVPPMTG

-482 LTLTADIRFPFTLEP
+482 LTLTADIRFPFTLKP
-497 TYITGEPN
+497 TYITGEPS
-505 GRLCYFYA
+505 GYLCYFYA

-520 RVYSEAGSLPTNQP
+520 RIFSDAGSLPTNQP

-547 FKDNAF
+547 FENNAF
-553 SFSIKNL
+553 RFSIKNL

-594 NNGYGFC
+594 SNGYGFC
-601 DVNNPNVFITVFS
+601 DVNYPNVFISVIAS
-614 QQSGERDAMA
+614 RGDNDAKA
-624 WPNSGGHQGSNL
+624 WPKSGSSHKGSNL
-636 RFHTPA
+636 RFHAPA

-654 NTVAASYVIGNGT
+654 NTDAASYMIGNGT
-667 GEYSDPDG
+667 GEYSDPNG
-675 AFEADKTKAASIIA
+675 AFEAAKTKAASVIA

-694 TAAQFKTYT
+694 TAAQFETCMQY
-703 KNLSSGVNLTIN
+703 LSTAKSNLTIN

-762 IMAYENGAYWKNVY
+762 IMAYENGAYWKNVF

-786 SYGSLSYKHSWEFS
+786 NYGSLLYKHSWEFS

-872 GDVQAF
+872 SDVQAF

-899 ANQGIIVKGTD
+899 VNQGIIVKGTD

>member
-6 TLLFLVLLC
+6 SLLFLALLC

-22 WMVSL
+22 WTVSL
-27 PEHSVV
+27 PEHSIV

-55 YVLQQR
+55 YVLQQKR
-61 RADYIQGGKLTPVVD
+61 DGLTPVVD
-76 TGDSQTINRTSG
+76 MGGQIIKRTSG
-88 NVSSVITNGITH
+88 NVSSVITNGFTH
-100 TSNALQY
+100 TSDALQY

-121 IQFATGRYFAPNG
+121 IQFATGRYFALDG
-134 SDFSHR
+134 SNFEWGAK
-140 STLKSSNYSSA
+140 LKSSNYSSA
-151 LNFLV
+151 LSFLV

-182 NNGPGGTLAFWE
+182 NNGPGGTLSFWGT
-194 SGKVTSLDGNND
+194 GKVTSLGSNND
-206 WKVYKATITEVEHV
+206 WQVYKATIAETVV
-220 AVNYTLQI
+220 VNYTLQI
-228 DGNTI
+228 NGNTI
-233 AQPTITEYVGFAP
+233 AQPTITESVGFAP

-259 GSEQLPAQIT
+259 GSDQLPAQIT

-321 PTYLLQG
+321 PTYRLQS

-347 LAAKHIAGPAAVPG
+347 LAAKHIAGPAAIPG
-361 DGAFAKLTTDD
+361 DGAVAKLTTDD
-372 TNNCYDIKVIGNKW
+372 TNNCYDIKVIGSKW
-386 AFLQHGTTKSYLSNH
+386 AFLQHGTPYSYLSNH
-401 GGAKVE
+401 GGAGVK

-454 NLETNGDVPPFTG
+454 NSETNGDVPPMTG
-467 VSNVSYDNPKWNKDN
+467 VSNVSYGNQKWNKDN
-482 LTLTADIRFPFTLEP
+482 LTLTADIKFPFTLKP
-497 TYITGEPN
+497 TYITGEPS
-505 GRLCYFYA
+505 GYLCYFYA

-520 RVYSEAGSLPTNQP
+520 RIFSDAGSLPTNQP

-547 FKDNAF
+547 FENNTF
-553 SFSIKNL
+553 RFSIKNL

-571 TLANLTLGEEANATK
+571 TQANLTLGEEANATK

-594 NNGYGFC
+594 SNGYGFC
-601 DVNNPNVFITVFS
+601 DVNYPNVFISVIAS
-614 QQSGERDAMA
+614 RGDNDAKA
-624 WPNSGGHQGSNL
+624 WPKSGSAHRGSNL

-642 DFADLMLKLSAA
+642 DFAALMSALSAA
-654 NTVAASYVIGNGT
+654 NTDAASYVIGNGT

-675 AFEADKTKAASIIA
+675 AFEAAKTKAASVIA

-694 TAAQFKTYT
+694 TAAQFETCMQY
-703 KNLSSGVNLTIN
+703 LSTAKSNLTIN

-762 IMAYENGAYWKNVY
+762 IMAYENGAYWKNVF

-786 SYGSLSYKHSWEFS
+786 NSGSLSYKHSWEFS

-813 NENEGR
+813 NDNEHR

-824 GSETTDYSVAATTD
+824 GSETTGYSEAAPTD

-948 VYAFATNKNV
+948 VYAFATNKNA

-982 STGSASSARF
+982 SAGSASSTRF

-1022 GRKVYGVEKGRMYIQ
+1022 GRKVYGVEKGHMYIQ

>member
-6 TLLFLVLLC
+6 SLLFLALLC

-22 WMVSL
+22 WTVSL
-27 PEHSVV
+27 PEHSIV

-55 YVLQQR
+55 YVLQQKR
-61 RADYIQGGKLTPVVD
+61 DGLTPVVD
-76 TGDSQTINRTSG
+76 MGGQIIKRTSG
-88 NVSSVITNGITH
+88 NVSSVITNGFTH
-100 TSNALQY
+100 TSDALQY

-121 IQFATGRYFAPNG
+121 IQFATGRYFALDG
-134 SDFSHR
+134 SNFEWGAK
-140 STLKSSNYSSA
+140 LKSSNYSSA
-151 LNFLV
+151 LSFLV

-182 NNGPGGTLAFWE
+182 NNGPGGTLSFWGT
-194 SGKVTSLDGNND
+194 GKVTSLGSNND
-206 WKVYKATITEVEHV
+206 WQVYKATIAETVV
-220 AVNYTLQI
+220 VNYTLQI
-228 DGNTI
+228 NGNTI
-233 AQPTITEYVGFAP
+233 AQPTITESVGFAP

-259 GSEQLPAQIT
+259 GSDQLPAQIT

-297 KCRGNLYAYAS
+297 KCRDNLYAYAS

-321 PTYLLQG
+321 PTYLLQS

-336 NWYTGF
+336 NPYTGF

-347 LAAKHIAGPAAVPG
+347 LAAKHIAGPAAIPG
-361 DGAFAKLTTDD
+361 DGAVAKLTTDD
-372 TNNCYDIKVIGNKW
+372 TNNCYDIKVIGGKW
-386 AFLQHGTTKSYLSNH
+386 AFLQHGTPYSYLSNH
-401 GGAKVE
+401 GGANVK
-407 ELKYYSEVDDGS
+407 ELKYYSVVDDGS

-426 VDIAPQTISYTV
+426 VDIAPQTISYTI

-454 NLETNGDVPPFTG
+454 NSETNGDVPPMTG

-482 LTLTADIRFPFTLEP
+482 LTLTADIKFPFTLEP

-520 RVYSEAGSLPTNQP
+520 RVYSDAGSLPTNQP

-547 FKDNAF
+547 FENNAF
-553 SFSIKNL
+553 RFSIKNL

-571 TLANLTLGEEANATK
+571 TLAKLTLGEEANATK

-594 NNGYGFC
+594 NNGYGFY

-624 WPNSGGHQGSNL
+624 WPKSGGHQGSNL

-642 DFADLMLKLSAA
+642 DFAALMSALSAA
-654 NTVAASYVIGNGT
+654 NTDAASYVIGNCT

-675 AFEADKTKAASIIA
+675 AFEAAKTKAASVIA

-694 TAAQFKTYT
+694 TAAQFETCMQY
-703 KNLSSGVNLTIN
+703 LSTAKSNLTIN

-762 IMAYENGAYWKNVY
+762 IMAYENGAYWKNVF

-786 SYGSLSYKHSWEFS
+786 NSGSLSYKHSWEFS

-813 NENEGR
+813 NDNEHR

-824 GSETTDYSVAATTD
+824 GSETTGYSEAAPTD

-872 GDVQAF
+872 SDVQAF

-948 VYAFATNKNV
+948 VYAFATNKNA

-982 STGSASSARF
+982 STGPASSTRF
-992 MPIFTEDDFTGIDG
+992 MPIFTEDDFTSIDG

-1022 GRKVYGVEKGRMYIQ
+1022 GRKVYGVEKGHMYIQ

>member
-6 TLLFLVLLC
+6 SLLFLALLC

-22 WMVSL
+22 WTVSL

-33 SVSETAESAFEVST
+33 SVSETAENAFEVST
-47 SADDNSHW
+47 SPDDNSHW
-55 YVLQQR
+55 YVLQQSR
-61 RADYIQGGKLTPVVD
+61 NGLTPVVD
-76 TGDSQTINRTSG
+76 KGDSQIIERTSG
-88 NVSSVITNGITH
+88 NVSSVIANGFTH
-100 TSNALQY
+100 TSDALQY

-121 IQFATGRYFAPNG
+121 IQFATGRYFAEGP
-134 SDFSHR
+134 
-140 STLKSSNYSSA
+140 KSSNYSNA

-163 GHIGINSTTDGTT
+163 GHIGINKTTDGTT
-176 FGWILD
+176 FGKILD
-182 NNGPGGTLAFWE
+182 NNGAGYTLAFWE
-194 SGKVTSLDGNND
+194 SGKVTSIDGNND
-206 WKVYKATITEVEHV
+206 WKVYKATITEAEHV
-220 AVNYTLQI
+220 AVNYILQI
-228 DGNTI
+228 NGETI
-233 AQPTITEYVGFAP
+233 AQPAVTEYVGFAP

-259 GSEQLPAQIT
+259 GSEQLPTQIT

-274 YTINTKYKDNFTLS
+274 YTINTKYKDNFTFS

-308 SADATIISLTTNA
+308 SADETKISLTTNA
-321 PTYLLQG
+321 PTYRLQS
-328 NYRWTING
+328 NYRWTISG
-336 NWYTGF
+336 NPYTGF

-347 LAAKHIAGPAAVPG
+347 LAAKHIAGPTAFPG
-361 DGAFAKLTTDD
+361 DGTIANLTTDD
-372 TNNCYDIKVIGNKW
+372 TNNCYDIKVVGSKW
-386 AFLQHGTTKSYLSNH
+386 AFLQHGTTKSYLSNY
-401 GGAKVE
+401 GGASVE
-407 ELKYYSEVDDGS
+407 KLRYYSEVDAGS
-419 QFAIEEA
+419 QFVIEEA
-426 VDIAPQTISYTV
+426 VDIDPQTISYTV
-438 KDENGT
+438 KDEKGT

-454 NLETNGDVPPFTG
+454 NSETNGDVPPITG
-467 VSNVSYDNPKWNKDN
+467 VSNVSYDNQKWNKDN
-482 LTLTADIRFPFTLEP
+482 LTLTADIKFPFTLEP
-497 TYITGEPN
+497 TYITGEPS
-505 GRLCYFYA
+505 GKLCYFYA
-513 KGDAVKT
+513 NGDAVKT
-520 RVYSEAGSLPTNQP
+520 KAASLPTNQP

-547 FKDNAF
+547 FENNAF

-571 TLANLTLGEEANATK
+571 KQVNLTLGEEANATK
-586 YSYAPTNI
+586 YSFAPTNI
-594 NNGYGFC
+594 SNGYGFC
-601 DVNNPNVFITVFS
+601 DVNNPNVFISVIAS
-614 QQSGERDAMA
+614 AGENDAKA
-624 WPNSGGHQGSNL
+624 WPKSGGHLGSNL

-642 DFADLMLKLSAA
+642 DFVALMSKLSAA
-654 NTVAASYVIGNGT
+654 NTDAASYVIGNGT

-694 TAAQFKTYT
+694 TAAQFDTYT
-703 KNLSSGVNLTIN
+703 KNLSSAANLTIN

-750 KNAIFYIDADKN
+750 KNAIFYIDADNN
-762 IMAYENGAYWKNVY
+762 IMAYENGAYWKNVF

-786 SYGSLSYKHSWEFS
+786 NYGSLLYKHSWEFS

-813 NENEGR
+813 NDTEQR

-824 GSETTDYSVAATTD
+824 GSETTNYSEAAPTD

-884 SDGKVILSEVNGAVP
+884 SDGKVILSEVNGVVP

-921 GAEADLSGNKLVANV
+921 GTEADLSGNKLVANV

-948 VYAFATNKNV
+948 IYAFATNKNV

-963 GFMKLLTTITL
+963 GFMKLMTTITL

-982 STGSASSARF
+982 SAGSASSARF
-992 MPIFTEDDFTGIDG
+992 MPVFTEDDFTGIDG

>member
-1 MKKIL
+1 M
-6 TLLFLVLLC
+6 
-15 VGGWADD
+15 
-22 WMVSL
+22 
-27 PEHSVV
+27 
-33 SVSETAESAFEVST
+33 
-47 SADDNSHW
+47 
-55 YVLQQR
+55 
-61 RADYIQGGKLTPVVD
+61 
-76 TGDSQTINRTSG
+76 
-88 NVSSVITNGITH
+88 
-100 TSNALQY
+100 
-107 LVRLIP
+107 
-113 GDYSGSYK
+113 
-121 IQFATGRYFAPNG
+121 
-134 SDFSHR
+134 
-140 STLKSSNYSSA
+140 
-151 LNFLV
+151 
-156 YKINDTD
+156 
-163 GHIGINSTTDGTT
+163 
-176 FGWILD
+176 
-182 NNGPGGTLAFWE
+182 
-194 SGKVTSLDGNND
+194 
-206 WKVYKATITEVEHV
+206 
-220 AVNYTLQI
+220 
-228 DGNTI
+228 
-233 AQPTITEYVGFAP
+233 
-246 SITVPSDIVEYLD
+246 
-259 GSEQLPAQIT
+259 
-269 KDKTS
+269 
-274 YTINTKYKDNFTLS
+274 
-288 VDGTKEYTL
+288 
-297 KCRGNLYAYAS
+297 
-308 SADATIISLTTNA
+308 
-321 PTYLLQG
+321 
-328 NYRWTING
+328 
-336 NWYTGF
+336 
-342 KLTNK
+342 
-347 LAAKHIAGPAAVPG
+347 
-361 DGAFAKLTTDD
+361 
-372 TNNCYDIKVIGNKW
+372 
-386 AFLQHGTTKSYLSNH
+386 
-401 GGAKVE
+401 
-407 ELKYYSEVDDGS
+407 DDGS
-419 QFAIEEA
+419 RFAIEEA
-426 VDIAPQTISYTV
+426 VDIAPQTISYTI

-454 NLETNGDVPPFTG
+454 NSETNGDVPPMTG

-482 LTLTADIRFPFTLEP
+482 LTLTADIKFPFTLKP
-497 TYITGEPN
+497 TYITGEPS
-505 GRLCYFYA
+505 GYLCYFYA

-520 RVYSEAGSLPTNQP
+520 RIFSDAGSLPTNQP

-547 FKDNAF
+547 FENNAF
-553 SFSIKNL
+553 RFSIKNL

-594 NNGYGFC
+594 SNGYGFC
-601 DVNNPNVFITVFS
+601 DVNYPNVFISVIAS
-614 QQSGERDAMA
+614 RGDNDAKA
-624 WPNSGGHQGSNL
+624 WPKSGSSHKGSNL
-636 RFHTPA
+636 RFHAPA

-654 NTVAASYVIGNGT
+654 NTDAASYVIGNGT

-694 TAAQFKTYT
+694 TAAQFDTYT
-703 KNLSSGVNLTIN
+703 KNLSSAANLTIN

-762 IMAYENGAYWKNVY
+762 IMAYENGAYWKNVF

-786 SYGSLSYKHSWEFS
+786 NYGSLLYKHSWEFS

-872 GDVQAF
+872 SDVQAF

-921 GAEADLSGNKLVANV
+921 EAEADLSGNKLVANV

-992 MPIFTEDDFTGIDG
+992 MPIFTEDDFTGIEG

-1014 AAQVYDLQ
+1014 ASQVYDLQ

>member
-1 MKKIL
+1 MYCMKKIL
-6 TLLFLVLLC
+6 SLLFLALLY

-22 WMVSL
+22 WTVSL

-33 SVSETAESAFEVST
+33 SVSETAENAFEVST

-61 RADYIQGGKLTPVVD
+61 RSGLTPVVD
-76 TGDSQTINRTSG
+76 MGDSQTIKRTSG
-88 NVSSVITNGITH
+88 NVSSVITNGFTH
-100 TSNALQY
+100 TSDALQY

-121 IQFATGRYFAPNG
+121 IQFATGRYFADG
-134 SDFSHR
+134 AKASG
-140 STLKSSNYSSA
+140 TYSNA

-163 GHIGINSTTDGTT
+163 GHIGINKTTDGTT
-176 FGWILD
+176 FKDILD
-182 NNGPGGTLAFWE
+182 NNGAGYTLAFWGT
-194 SGKVTSLDGNND
+194 GKVTSLDGNND
-206 WKVYKATITEVEHV
+206 WKVYKATISETV
-220 AVNYTLQI
+220 AVNYILQI
-228 DGNTI
+228 NGETI
-233 AQPTITEYVGFAP
+233 AQPTIMESVGYAP

-259 GSEQLPAQIT
+259 GSDQLPTSIT

-274 YTINTKYKDNFTLS
+274 YTINTKYKDNFALS

-297 KCRGNLYAYAS
+297 KCRDSLYAYAS
-308 SADATIISLTTNA
+308 SADATKISLTTNA
-321 PTYLLQG
+321 PTYRLQS
-328 NYRWTING
+328 NYRWTISG
-336 NWYTGF
+336 NPYTGF

-347 LAAKHIAGPAAVPG
+347 LVAKHIAGPVAIP
-361 DGAFAKLTTDD
+361 DGTIAKLTTDV
-372 TNNCYDIKVIGNKW
+372 TNNCYDIKVVGSKW
-386 AFLQHGTTKSYLSNH
+386 AFLQHGTSNIYLSNW
-401 GGAKVE
+401 GGADVK
-407 ELKYYSEVDDGS
+407 ELRYYSEMDDGS
-419 QFAIEEA
+419 QFVIEEA
-426 VDIAPQTISYTV
+426 VDIDPQTISYTIE
-438 KDENGT
+438 DENGT

-454 NLETNGDVPPFTG
+454 NSEKNGDVPPITG
-467 VSNVSYDNPKWNKDN
+467 VSNVSYDNQNWNKDN
-482 LTLTADIRFPFTLEP
+482 LTLTADIKFPFPLEP
-497 TYITGEPN
+497 TYITGEPSSI
-505 GRLCYFYA
+505 LCYFYA
-513 KGDAVKT
+513 NGDAVKT
-520 RVYSEAGSLPTNQP
+520 KAASLPTNQP

-571 TLANLTLGEEANATK
+571 SLANLTLGEEANATK
-586 YSYAPTNI
+586 YSFAPTNI
-594 NNGYGFC
+594 SNGYGFC
-601 DVNNPNVFITVFS
+601 DVNNPNVFISVIAS
-614 QQSGERDAMA
+614 RGENDAKA
-624 WPNSGGHQGSNL
+624 WPKSGGHLGSNL

-642 DFADLMLKLSAA
+642 DFAALLSALSAA
-654 NTVAASYVIGNGT
+654 NTDAASYVVGNGT

-675 AFEADKTKAASIIA
+675 AFEAAKTKATSVIA

-694 TAAQFKTYT
+694 TAAQFDTYT
-703 KNLSSGVNLTIN
+703 KNLSSAKSNLTIN

-737 TDGTLTPMQADAD
+737 TDDTLTPMQADAD

-776 RLGVGEFSDT
+776 RLGVGEFSCDKGT
-786 SYGSLSYKHSWEFS
+786 LSYKHSWEFS

-813 NENEGR
+813 NTNEGLF
-819 YYAIG
+819 YAIG
-824 GSETTDYSVAATTD
+824 GSETTNSSEAAPTD

-884 SDGKVILSEVNGAVP
+884 SDGKVILSEVNGVVP

-921 GAEADLSGNKLVANV
+921 GTEADLSGNKLVANV

-948 VYAFATNKNV
+948 IYAFATNKNV

-982 STGSASSARF
+982 SAGSASSARF

>member
-1 MKKIL
+1 M
-6 TLLFLVLLC
+6 
-15 VGGWADD
+15 
-22 WMVSL
+22 
-27 PEHSVV
+27 
-33 SVSETAESAFEVST
+33 ST

-55 YVLQQR
+55 YVLQQKR
-61 RADYIQGGKLTPVVD
+61 DDYTQGGKLTPVVD
-76 TGDSQTINRTSG
+76 MGDSQTIKRISG
-88 NVSSVITNGITH
+88 NVSSVITNGLTR
-100 TSNALQY
+100 TSDALQY

-121 IQFATGRYFAPNG
+121 IQFATGRYFTSNG
-134 SDFSHR
+134 SEISNGT
-140 STLKSSNYSSA
+140 TLKSSDYSNA
-151 LNFLV
+151 FNFLV

-182 NNGPGGTLAFWE
+182 NNGAGGTLSFWE
-194 SGKVTSLDGNND
+194 SGKVATLDGNND
-206 WKVYKATITEVEHV
+206 WKVYKATITEEPV
-220 AVNYTLQI
+220 AVNYILQI
-228 DGNTI
+228 NGETI
-233 AQPTITEYVGFAP
+233 AQPTITEYVGYAP

-259 GSEQLPAQIT
+259 GSDQLPAQIT

-274 YTINTKYKDNFTLS
+274 YTINTKYKDNFTFS

-321 PTYLLQG
+321 PTTYLLQKK
-328 NYRWTING
+328 YKWTISG

-342 KLTNK
+342 KLINTF
-347 LAAKHIAGPAAVPG
+347 AAKHIAGPAAVPG
-361 DGAFAKLTTDD
+361 DGTIAKLTTDD
-372 TNNCYDIKVIGNKW
+372 TNNCYDINVIGSKW
-386 AFLQHGTTKSYLSNH
+386 AFLQHGTTKSYLSNW
-401 GGAKVE
+401 GGAGVK
-407 ELKYYSEVDDGS
+407 ELRYYSEVDEGS
-419 QFAIEEA
+419 QFVIEEA
-426 VDIAPQTISYTV
+426 VDIDPQTISYTV

-454 NLETNGDVPPFTG
+454 NSETNGDVPPMTG
-467 VSNVSYDNPKWNKDN
+467 VSNVSYDNAKWNKDN
-482 LTLTADIRFPFTLEP
+482 LTFTADIKFPFTLKP
-497 TYITGEPN
+497 TYITGEPS
-505 GRLCYFYA
+505 GKLCYFYA
-513 KGDAVKT
+513 NGDAVKA
-520 RVYSEAGSLPTNQP
+520 RLGGLPTNQP

-547 FKDNAF
+547 FENNAF

-560 SENKYIVTSSA
+560 SENKYIVTSITSSA
-571 TLANLTLGEEANATK
+571 DWTNLTLGEEANATK
-586 YSYAPTNI
+586 YSFAPTNI
-594 NNGYGFC
+594 SNGYGFC
-601 DVNNPNVFITVFS
+601 DVNNPNVFISVITS
-614 QQSGERDAMA
+614 TTSNEQDAKA
-624 WPNSGGHQGSNL
+624 WPKSGSHQGSNL

-642 DFADLMLKLSAA
+642 DFAALMSALSAA
-654 NTVAASYVIGNGT
+654 NTDAASYVIGNGT

-675 AFEADKTKAASIIA
+675 AFEAAKTKATSVIA

-694 TAAQFKTYT
+694 TAAQFDTYT
-703 KNLSSGVNLTIN
+703 KNLSSAANLTIN

-776 RLGVGEFSDT
+776 RLGVGEFSAAEL
-786 SYGSLSYKHSWEFS
+786 GNLSYKHSWEFS

-813 NENEGR
+813 NDTENR
-819 YYAIG
+819 YYAFG
-824 GSETTDYSVAATTD
+824 GSETTYYSEAAPTD

-872 GDVQAF
+872 GDAQAF

-899 ANQGIIVKGTD
+899 ANQGVIVKGTD

-921 GAEADLSGNKLVANV
+921 GTEADLSGNKLVANV

-948 VYAFATNKNV
+948 IYAFATNKNV

-1014 AAQVYDLQ
+1014 ASQVYDLQ

>member
-6 TLLFLVLLC
+6 SLLFLALLC

-22 WMVSL
+22 WTVSL
-27 PEHSVV
+27 PEPSVV
-33 SVSETAESAFEVST
+33 SVSETAENAFEVST

-55 YVLQQR
+55 YVLQQSR
-61 RADYIQGGKLTPVVD
+61 YGLTPVVD
-76 TGDSQTINRTSG
+76 MGDSQTIKRTSG
-88 NVSSVITNGITH
+88 NVSTVITNGITN
-100 TSNALQY
+100 TSDALQY

-121 IQFATGRYFAPNG
+121 IQFATGRYFADG
-134 SDFSHR
+134 AKASG
-140 STLKSSNYSSA
+140 TYSNA

-176 FGWILD
+176 FGDILD
-182 NNGPGGTLAFWE
+182 NNGAGYTLSFWGK
-194 SGKVTSLDGNND
+194 GKVTSLDGNND
-206 WKVYKATITEVEHV
+206 WKVYKATIAEAV
-220 AVNYTLQI
+220 AVNYILQI
-228 DGNTI
+228 NGETI
-233 AQPTITEYVGFAP
+233 AQPTITEGVGLAP
-246 SITVPSDIVEYLD
+246 RITVPSDIVEYLD
-259 GSEQLPAQIT
+259 GSDQLPAQIT

-297 KCRGNLYAYAS
+297 KCRDSLYAYAS

-321 PTYLLQG
+321 PTYLLQS
-328 NYRWTING
+328 NYRWTISG

-361 DGAFAKLTTDD
+361 NGAIAKLTTDD
-372 TNNCYDIKVIGNKW
+372 TNNCYDIKVVGSKW
-386 AFLQHGTTKSYLSNH
+386 AFLQHGTPYSYLSNW
-401 GGAKVE
+401 GGAGVK
-407 ELKYYSEVDDGS
+407 ELRYYSEVDDGS
-419 QFAIEEA
+419 QFVIEEA

-454 NLETNGDVPPFTG
+454 NSETNGDVPPITG
-467 VSNVSYDNPKWNKDN
+467 VSNVSYDNQKWNKDN
-482 LTLTADIRFPFTLEP
+482 LTFTADIIFPFPLEP
-497 TYITGEPN
+497 TYITGEPQGN
-505 GRLCYFYA
+505 SLCYFYA

-520 RVYSEAGSLPTNQP
+520 RVYSNAGSLPTNQP

-547 FKDNAF
+547 FENNAF

-560 SENKYIVTSSA
+560 SENKYIATSSA

-601 DVNNPNVFITVFS
+601 DVNNQNVFITVFS
-614 QQSGERDAMA
+614 QQSGERDAQA
-624 WPNSGGHQGSNL
+624 WPKSGSKHYGSNL
-636 RFHTPA
+636 RFHAPA
-642 DFADLMLKLSAA
+642 DFADLMSKLSAA

-675 AFEADKTKAASIIA
+675 AFEAEKTKAASVIA

-694 TAAQFKTYT
+694 TAAQFVTYT
-703 KNLSSGVNLTIN
+703 KNLSSGANLTIN

-737 TDGTLTPMQADAD
+737 TDGTFTPMQADAD

-762 IMAYENGAYWKNVY
+762 IMAYENGAYWKNVF

-786 SYGSLSYKHSWEFS
+786 NYGSLLYKHSWEFS

-813 NENEGR
+813 NDTEKR

-824 GSETTDYSVAATTD
+824 GSETTNSSEAAPTD

-872 GDVQAF
+872 SDVQAF

>member
-6 TLLFLVLLC
+6 SLLFLALLC

-22 WMVSL
+22 WTVSL
-27 PEHSVV
+27 PEHPVV

-55 YVLQQR
+55 YVLQQSR
-61 RADYIQGGKLTPVVD
+61 YGLTPVVD
-76 TGDSQTINRTSG
+76 MGDSQTIKRTSG
-88 NVSSVITNGITH
+88 NVSSVITNGFTH
-100 TSNALQY
+100 TSDALQY

-121 IQFATGRYFAPNG
+121 IQFATGRYFADG
-134 SDFSHR
+134 AKASG
-140 STLKSSNYSSA
+140 TYSNA

-176 FGWILD
+176 FGDILD
-182 NNGPGGTLAFWE
+182 NNGAGYTLAFWE

-206 WKVYKATITEVEHV
+206 WKVYKATFAETVV
-220 AVNYTLQI
+220 VNYTLQI
-228 DGNTI
+228 NGETI
-233 AQPTITEYVGFAP
+233 AQPTITESVGFAP

-259 GSEQLPAQIT
+259 GSDQLPAQIT

-274 YTINTKYKDNFTLS
+274 YTINTKYKDNFALS

-297 KCRGNLYAYAS
+297 KCRDNLYAYAS

-321 PTYLLQG
+321 PTYRLQS
-328 NYRWTING
+328 NYRWTISG
-336 NWYTGF
+336 NPYTGF

-347 LAAKHIAGPAAVPG
+347 LAAKHIAGPVAIPSN
-361 DGAFAKLTTDD
+361 GAIAKLTTDD
-372 TNNCYDIKVIGNKW
+372 TNNCFDIKVIGSKW
-386 AFLQHGTTKSYLSNH
+386 AFLQHGTPYSYLSNH
-401 GGAKVE
+401 GGADVK

-419 QFAIEEA
+419 QFVIEEA
-426 VDIAPQTISYTV
+426 VDIDPQTISYTIE
-438 KDENGT
+438 DENGT

-454 NLETNGDVPPFTG
+454 NSEKNGDVPPITG
-467 VSNVSYDNPKWNKDN
+467 VSNVSYDNQKWNKDN
-482 LTLTADIRFPFTLEP
+482 LTFTANVIFPFTLEP
-497 TYITGEPN
+497 TYITGEPK
-505 GRLCYFYA
+505 GRVCYFYA
-513 KGDAVKT
+513 NGDAVKT
-520 RVYSEAGSLPTNQP
+520 RVYSYAGSLPTNQP

-571 TLANLTLGEEANATK
+571 SLANLTLGEEANATK
-586 YSYAPTNI
+586 YSFAPTNI
-594 NNGYGFC
+594 SNGYGFC
-601 DVNNPNVFITVFS
+601 DVNNPNVFISVNS
-614 QQSGERDAMA
+614 QRDGEWDAIA
-624 WPNSGGHQGSNL
+624 WPNSGAHQGSNL
-636 RFHTPA
+636 RFPAPA
-642 DFADLMLKLSAA
+642 DFADLMSKLSDA
-654 NTVAASYVIGNGT
+654 NTDAASYVVGNGT

-675 AFEADKTKAASIIA
+675 AFEAAKTKAASVIV

-694 TAAQFKTYT
+694 TAAQFDTYT
-703 KNLSSGVNLTIN
+703 KNLSSAKSNLTIN

-722 YIKNKGTQTYVKGEK
+722 YIKNKGTQTYVKGVK
-737 TDGTLTPMQADAD
+737 TDDTLTPMQADAD

-776 RLGVGEFSDT
+776 RLGVGEFSAAEL
-786 SYGSLSYKHSWEFS
+786 GNLSYKHSWEFS

-813 NENEGR
+813 NDTEKR

-824 GSETTDYSVAATTD
+824 ASETTNSSEAAPTD

-872 GDVQAF
+872 GDAQAF

-884 SDGKVILSEVNGAVP
+884 SDGKVILSEVNGVVP

-921 GAEADLSGNKLVANV
+921 GTEADLSGNKLVANV

-948 VYAFATNKNV
+948 IYAFATNKNV

-982 STGSASSARF
+982 SAGSASSARF

-1022 GRKVYGVEKGRMYIQ
+1022 GRKVCGVEKGRIYIQ